1 MSRFDEIAQIYDHRL
16 PQLRSPEVWEQ
27 TLRMTSSFW
36 RLNFCEAMLL
46 TLQNPKAEMCGTI
59 DQWNNIGR
67 YIRRGEHSTAVFRS
81 RTDTQLMYLF
91 DVRQTYGKAYNS
103 KWKLSE
109 RMADGI
115 VGKFNSENAENAV
128 SFEDYLQ
135 KSLDK
140 NIDIAYNYNSKLN
153 NAISNDPR
161 TAAFIRASAEFI
173 CMTRCGIPGDSDF
186 SDVTKINSDLSIVEI
201 GNAATTL
208 AQAVLREIDGIIR
221 RKEYERYEAGICGR
235 HLRYPIRGRS
245 ERTVPPEI
253 HELRQG
259 ADDSAGAQSGGPDER
274 TRPDGAG
281 HGEHQRTVPPNLEG
295 NREESGESPEQHG
308 ALPAGEN
315 LPQPGLL
322 RERKPADGDRH
333 GGAGSRVGIPADER
347 SVAGGGSPEPG
358 ESVGDPENLDEPD
371 DEELDEMVSDDESD
385 TISVFTDIPE
395 EISPDSDYAKKLL
408 EDEII
413 HGSGF
418 SNGKFRIS
426 EYVSENSPS
435 KDELAKFLKNEYGIG
450 GSSRNDDP
458 VSFSNH
464 DGKGIELV
472 LSNRQV
478 IRFNWKKVAEA
489 VRSAVNSGKYI
500 TESDIELRRR
510 MTLFDAQRFAIH
522 YEYPHCLYN
531 DRLDY
536 IRKEIAACGLDYPIR
551 LNAEMFA
558 VYAAECVRTKPHVKE
573 SYQKIDRS
581 SIDIPWKFNDWN
593 EAAEAGK
600 NLPVDSGY
608 GQFRAMCR
616 DSVSELINEIST
628 HIGHNPALGFPE
640 EEITEFFAS
649 GEPLTSD
656 SVDKITSEVF
666 GYLYNQ
672 EQHSR
677 LNSGKQTEITA
688 PEQPAEQFTLFGDN
702 EFAMEEPQA
711 DELPDEYLNRAA
723 AYIKDYFEQEFGS
736 AAEIEDP
743 SHVDLAYTTDEENG
757 AVISV
762 YADLVQYRITT
773 EYGGNIAREEQYNS
787 LDEMNELALKFLS
800 FDDLICLSDE
810 EKGLE
815 VRHGAAPI
823 KLSGRIE
830 KYDLDIDFAKLD
842 YIEIEERSDVYLGGI
857 DDNGHERKDN
867 FRETINHI
875 TFFASPENDA
885 VLFNDDSQED
895 YFDNPIEIS
904 EALERI
910 CKYIDMSTES
920 ADVSVYIKPIDG
932 ERQYFDPTEVQ
943 HDVAVEENEP
953 EVRHDVAPEI
963 ETTARAHV
971 IQKPPPPENYRF
983 PENFAYPTGPKAK
996 YSANVTA
1003 LKTLKQIESEHRHAT
1018 AEEQDILAHYSGWGG
1033 IADAFDSSKEN
1044 WSCEY
1049 AELKDLLTDKEYSAA
1064 RESTLTAF
1072 YTEPYII
1079 KSIYTALENMG
1090 FTGGEILDPAMG
1102 TGNFFGNLPAEMAE
1116 NSRLYGVE
1124 LDSLTARIAKEL
1136 YPEAKIQN
1144 RGFERTK
1151 FENGTFDVII
1161 GNVPF
1166 GDFKPYDPEYD
1177 EYLIH
1182 DYFFAKSID
1191 KLKPGGIMALITSAG
1206 TMDKYDDSF
1215 RRELAGKADFLG
1227 GVRLPEDAF
1236 RTAGTQTV
1244 TDILFFQKL
1253 EFEHENDRNLDWVR
1267 SERVYG
1273 EASVFQENRYFR
1285 QNTEMVLGTPEIVS
1299 GRFGNTRTIKSD
1311 GNTSERLSEAIGR
1324 LDGQFSAEPTID
1336 DELPKEEYGDIPDG
1350 VTPYTY
1356 YVTRGSLYYAENRSA
1371 VPFTGSSE
1379 PRIKAMCGILDR
1391 LNEVTAAQ
1399 KKGCSDDELKML
1411 QSRLNNAYDGFIKK
1425 YGHLNSRTNISAFA
1439 DDIRAPRLTS
1449 IENVEELP
1457 DGKQRFSKA
1466 DIFTQRTINV
1476 DRVPAHVDTALEAL
1490 HLSINLKQ
1498 TVDLDYISQ
1507 LCGKDKDAVISELG
1521 EHIYCN
1527 PAKNTGGRYSGWETA
1542 EEYLSGHVR
1551 TKLALAQEAAKT
1563 DPDYERNVAALLDNQ
1578 PPRIGIEDIGFRV
1591 GTIYIEQEM
1600 FQNFVYE
1607 TFQTPEWQR
1616 HRPNMHG
1623 YSKEITVNYSPEM
1636 NQWKVT
1642 NSSGMSDVL
1651 STETYGTKR
1660 LNAYELTELLLNQK
1674 RAVVNDY
1681 RELPD
1686 GRTERVFNAKETI
1699 LARECQDKIEQAF
1712 HDWVMAD
1719 KDRIQVIEDRFNA
1732 LFNNIKPRTYI
1743 GDYITIPGMNPNL
1756 SLRPHQKNVIAR
1768 IAATGTCMMA
1778 HEVGAGK
1785 TAAMA
1790 AAGMYLKSIGACN
1803 KPMYV
1808 VPNAVVAQFGE
1819 EFQRFFPEARI
1830 LVATSKD
1837 MEKSQR
1843 RRFLSKISVGNYDA
1857 IIIPQS
1863 QFEKMPLSLERQEAM
1878 YDEKLTE
1885 ISSAIQAAKAD
1896 KGERFTVK
1904 ALERQRKQIEKKIE
1918 KMCADFKKDDFI
1930 TFEELGCD
1938 FLFVD
1943 EAQDFKNLAVFSKM
1957 NNVAGVKT
1965 NNGSQKAFDLEM
1977 KCRYLQQLH
1986 NGGGVVLATGTPIS
2000 NSITELFVW
2009 QYLLQKQT
2017 LNVMNIDYFDN
2028 WASVY
2033 GMITQSIEVKPSGDG
2048 FRPRTRFSNFVNLNE
2063 LCNLFGEVF
2072 DIAKTADMNLK
2083 LPAIQNGKPEMI
2095 ICEKS
2100 PEQELQT
2107 DEGIER
2113 ARRIEAKMVQ
2123 PDEDNMLA
2131 VCTYMTKVALDARI
2145 IDPEAE
2151 EYDGGKVALC
2161 AEKIIEINKAI
2172 PGTAQAVFC
2181 DTNTPKKDA
2190 FSVYQALRDRL
2201 VRSGEFTENEIA
2213 FVHDAANDKQR
2224 LAMFEKVNNA
2234 EIKIIIGSTGK
2245 LGTGVNIQR
2254 KLSALHHLDAPYR
2267 PSDIEQRNGRGIRQ
2281 GNENSEVYIGYYS
2294 TKGTFDNYRWQI
2306 LEKKQQIISQIM
2318 SGKPAARTCEDIDF
2332 TAMTFAEMKAATTGN
2347 PLIAEKMTVDNEV
2360 NRLKLLQANYYQQQR
2375 SFEYDI
2381 SNRYPDLISRKEK
2394 MIEWTKKDIELISA
2408 APPIT
2413 EDNFRMTLGGR
2424 TYVERSKAGDEL
2436 AALVT
2441 KYMMSG
2447 DYQEYKSRAVGELND
2462 FKIVLMHQGALVS
2475 LSLKANG
2482 HYTCDYSM
2490 SGLGGVTR
2498 LCNLYERIP
2507 EQIHGL
2513 NAELEQAKKQLSN
2526 AKEQYGKPFQYEEQL
2541 RAGLERQAQIN
2552 AELEVADKPHD
2563 EAVMSDYSDDEN
2575 EEMEM

>member
-1 MSRFDEIAQIYDHRL
+1 
-16 PQLRSPEVWEQ
+16 
-27 TLRMTSSFW
+27 
-36 RLNFCEAMLL
+36 
-46 TLQNPKAEMCGTI
+46 
-59 DQWNNIGR
+59 
-67 YIRRGEHSTAVFRS
+67 
-81 RTDTQLMYLF
+81 
-91 DVRQTYGKAYNS
+91 
-103 KWKLSE
+103 
-109 RMADGI
+109 
-115 VGKFNSENAENAV
+115 
-128 SFEDYLQ
+128 
-135 KSLDK
+135 
-140 NIDIAYNYNSKLN
+140 
-153 NAISNDPR
+153 
-161 TAAFIRASAEFI
+161 
-173 CMTRCGIPGDSDF
+173 
-186 SDVTKINSDLSIVEI
+186 
-201 GNAATTL
+201 
-208 AQAVLREIDGIIR
+208 
-221 RKEYERYEAGICGR
+221 
-235 HLRYPIRGRS
+235 
-245 ERTVPPEI
+245 
-253 HELRQG
+253 
-259 ADDSAGAQSGGPDER
+259 
-274 TRPDGAG
+274 
-281 HGEHQRTVPPNLEG
+281 
-295 NREESGESPEQHG
+295 
-308 ALPAGEN
+308 
-315 LPQPGLL
+315 
-322 RERKPADGDRH
+322 
-333 GGAGSRVGIPADER
+333 
-347 SVAGGGSPEPG
+347 
-358 ESVGDPENLDEPD
+358 
-371 DEELDEMVSDDESD
+371 MVSDDESD

-395 EISPDSDYAKKLL
+395 EISPDSDYAQKLL

-472 LSNRQV
+472 LSNKQV

-510 MTLFDAQRFAIH
+510 MTLFDAHRFAIH

-536 IRKEIAACGLDYPIR
+536 IRKETAACGLDYPIR
-551 LNAEMFA
+551 LNADMFA

-628 HIGHNPALGFPE
+628 HTGHNPALGFPE

-672 EQHSR
+672 EQHNR
-677 LNSGKQTEITA
+677 LNSGKPTEIIA

-702 EFAMEEPQA
+702 EFTMEEPQV
-711 DELPDEYLNRAA
+711 DELPDETLNRAA
-723 AYIKDYFEQEFGS
+723 AYIKDYFVQEFGS

-743 SHVDLAYTTDEENG
+743 SHVDLAYTTDEETD

-773 EYGGNIAREEQYNS
+773 EYGGNIVREEQYNS
-787 LDEMNELALKFLS
+787 LGEMNELALKFLS
-800 FDDLICLSDE
+800 FDDLISLSDE

-815 VRHGAAPI
+815 VRHG
-823 KLSGRIE
+823 
-830 KYDLDIDFAKLD
+830 
-842 YIEIEERSDVYLGGI
+842 
-857 DDNGHERKDN
+857 
-867 FRETINHI
+867 
-875 TFFASPENDA
+875 
-885 VLFNDDSQED
+885 
-895 YFDNPIEIS
+895 
-904 EALERI
+904 
-910 CKYIDMSTES
+910 
-920 ADVSVYIKPIDG
+920 
-932 ERQYFDPTEVQ
+932 
-943 HDVAVEENEP
+943 VAVEENEL
-953 EVRHDVAPEI
+953 EVRHGVAPEI
-963 ETTARAHV
+963 ETTDRAH
-971 IQKPPPPENYRF
+971 ITQKPPPPDNYRF
-983 PENFAYPTGPKAK
+983 PVNFAYPTGPKAK
-996 YSANVTA
+996 YAANVTA
-1003 LKTLKQIESEHRHAT
+1003 IKTLKQIESEHRHAT

-1033 IADAFDSSKEN
+1033 IADAFDSTKEN
-1044 WSCEY
+1044 WSREY

-1079 KSIYTALENMG
+1079 KSIYTALGNMG

-1206 TMDKYDDSF
+1206 TMDKNDDSF
-1215 RRELAGKADFLG
+1215 RRDLSRKADFIG

-1244 TDILFFQKL
+1244 TDILFFQKS
-1253 EFEHENDRNLDWVR
+1253 EFEHNHDRQPNWVKT
-1267 SERVYG
+1267 SSLFES
-1273 EASVFQENRYFR
+1273 ASVFYENSYFH
-1285 QNTEMVLGTPEIVS
+1285 QHSEMVLGTPEIVS
-1299 GRFGNTRTIKSD
+1299 GRFGNTRTIKSG
-1311 GNTSERLSEAIGR
+1311 GNTAERLSEAIER
-1324 LDGQFSAEPTID
+1324 LDGHFSAEPTID

-1356 YVTRGSLYYAENRSA
+1356 YVSGGSLYYAENRSA

-1411 QSRLNNAYDGFIKK
+1411 QSRLNNAYDGFVKK
-1425 YGHLNSRTNISAFA
+1425 YGHLNGRTNISAFA

-1498 TVDLDYISQ
+1498 TVDLEYISQ

-1551 TKLALAQEAAKT
+1551 SKLALAQEAAKI
-1563 DPDYERNVAALLDNQ
+1563 DPDYERNAAALLDNQ

-1591 GTIYIEQEM
+1591 GTIYIEPEM
-1600 FQNFVYE
+1600 FQDFVYE

-1686 GRTERVFNAKETI
+1686 GRTERVFNAKQTI

-1732 LFNNIKPRTYI
+1732 LFNNIKPRTYN

-1756 SLRPHQKNVIAR
+1756 TLRPHQKNVIAR

-1785 TAAMA
+1785 TAAMG
-1790 AAGMYLKSIGACN
+1790 AAGMYLKSIGACT

-1819 EFQRFFPEARI
+1819 ELQRFFPEAKI

-1843 RRFLSKISVGNYDA
+1843 RRFLSKISVGNFDA
-1857 IIIPQS
+1857 IVIPQS

-1885 ISSAIQAAKAD
+1885 ISNAIQAAKAD

-1904 ALERQRKQIEKKIE
+1904 ALERQRKQVEKKIE
-1918 KMCADFKKDDFI
+1918 KMRAAFKKDDFI

-1943 EAQDFKNLAVFSKM
+1943 EAHNYKNLAVFSKM
-1957 NNVAGVKT
+1957 NNVAGV
-1965 NNGSQKAFDLEM
+1965 NANANSQKAFDMEM
-1977 KCRYLQQLH
+1977 KCRYLQELH
-1986 NGGGVVLATGTPIS
+1986 NGGGVVFATGTPIS

-2009 QYLLQKQT
+2009 QHLLQKQT
-2017 LNVMNIDYFDN
+2017 LDDMNIGYFDN
-2028 WASVY
+2028 WASVF
-2033 GMITQSIEVKPSGDG
+2033 GVITQSIEVKPSGDG

-2083 LPAIQNGKPEMI
+2083 LPAIQNGRPEMI

-2123 PDEDNMLA
+2123 PNEDNMLA

-2161 AEKIIEINKAI
+2161 AEKIIEINKAN

-2190 FSVYQALRDRL
+2190 FSVYQALRERL
-2201 VRSGEFTENEIA
+2201 VRLGEFTENEIA

-2318 SGKPAARTCEDIDF
+2318 SGKPAARTCEDIDD
-2332 TAMTFAEMKAATTGN
+2332 TALTFAEMKAATTGN

-2441 KYMMSG
+2441 KYMMSD

-2462 FKIVLMHQGALVS
+2462 FKIVLMHRGALVS

-2513 NAELEQAKKQLSN
+2513 NAELEQAKKQLAN

>member
-1 MSRFDEIAQIYDHRL
+1 MSRFNEIAQIYDHRL
-16 PQLRSPEVWEQ
+16 PLLRSPEVWEQ

-109 RMADGI
+109 RMADCI

-140 NIDIAYNYNSKLN
+140 NIDTVYNYNSKLN
-153 NAISNDPR
+153 SAISNDPR

-173 CMTRCGIPGDSDF
+173 CMTRCGIPCDGDL
-186 SDVTKINSDLSIVEI
+186 SDVSKINSDLSIVEI
-201 GNAATTL
+201 GNAATAL

-253 HELRQG
+253 HELWQG

-274 TRPDGAG
+274 NRPDSAG
-281 HGEHQRTVPPNLEG
+281 YGEHQRAVPPDLEG
-295 NREESGESPEQHG
+295 NREESRENSEQHNT
-308 ALPAGEN
+308 LSAGEN
-315 LPQPGLL
+315 PTQPGLL
-322 RERKPADGDRH
+322 REREPADGDRH

-347 SVAGGGSPEPG
+347 SVASGGSPEPG
-358 ESVGDPENLDEPD
+358 ESDGDPENLNEPD

-395 EISPDSDYAKKLL
+395 EISPDSDHAQKLL

-413 HGSGF
+413 RGSGF

-426 EYVSENSPS
+426 EYISENSPS

-450 GSSRNDDP
+450 GSSRNDNP

-464 DGKGIELV
+464 DSKGIELV

-500 TESDIELRRR
+500 TESDIETRRR
-510 MTLFDAQRFAIH
+510 MTLFDAQRFTIH

-536 IRKEIAACGLDYPIR
+536 IRKETAVCGLDYPIR
-551 LNAEMFA
+551 LNADMFA
-558 VYAAECVRTKPHVKE
+558 VYASECVRTKPHVKE
-573 SYQKIDRS
+573 SYQKIDHS
-581 SIDIPWKFNDWN
+581 SINIPWKFNDWN

-616 DSVSELINEIST
+616 DSVSELISEISAHT
-628 HIGHNPALGFPE
+628 GHNPALGFPE

-677 LNSGKQTEITA
+677 LNSSKPTEIAA

-702 EFAMEEPQA
+702 EFTMEEPPV
-711 DELPDEYLNRAA
+711 DELPDESLNRAA

-743 SHVDLAYTTDEENG
+743 SHVDLAYTTDEEND

-800 FDDLICLSDE
+800 FDDLISLSDE

-815 VRHGAAPI
+815 VRHG
-823 KLSGRIE
+823 
-830 KYDLDIDFAKLD
+830 
-842 YIEIEERSDVYLGGI
+842 
-857 DDNGHERKDN
+857 
-867 FRETINHI
+867 
-875 TFFASPENDA
+875 
-885 VLFNDDSQED
+885 
-895 YFDNPIEIS
+895 
-904 EALERI
+904 
-910 CKYIDMSTES
+910 
-920 ADVSVYIKPIDG
+920 
-932 ERQYFDPTEVQ
+932 
-943 HDVAVEENEP
+943 VAVEENEP
-953 EVRHDVAPEI
+953 EVRHGVAPKI
-963 ETTARAHV
+963 ETADRAYAA
-971 IQKPPPPENYRF
+971 QKPTPPENYRF

-996 YSANVTA
+996 YTANVTA
-1003 LKTLKQIESEHRHAT
+1003 IKTLKQIESEHRHAT

-1033 IADAFDSSKEN
+1033 IADAFDSTKEN
-1044 WSCEY
+1044 WSREY

-1079 KSIYTALENMG
+1079 KSIYAALENMG

-1102 TGNFFGNLPAEMAE
+1102 TGNFFGNLPAEMADD
-1116 NSRLYGVE
+1116 SRLYGVE

-1215 RRELAGKADFLG
+1215 RRELSGKADFLG

-1253 EFEHENDRNLDWVR
+1253 EFDHENDRNLDWVR

-1285 QNTEMVLGTPEIVS
+1285 QNPEMVLGTPEIVS

-1311 GNTSERLSEAIGR
+1311 GNTAERLSEAIGR
-1324 LDGQFSAEPTID
+1324 LDGNFSAEPTID

-1356 YVTRGSLYYAENRSA
+1356 YVSGGSLYYAENRSA

-1411 QSRLNNAYDGFIKK
+1411 QSRLNNAYDGFVKK
-1425 YGHLNSRTNISAFA
+1425 YGHLNGRTNISAFA

-1457 DGKQRFSKA
+1457 DGKQRFTKA

-1476 DRVPAHVDTALEAL
+1476 DRVPAHVDTALESL

-1498 TVDLDYISQ
+1498 TVDLEYISQ

-1551 TKLALAQEAAKT
+1551 SKLALAQEAAKT
-1563 DPDYERNVAALLDNQ
+1563 DPDYERNAAALLDNQ
-1578 PPRIGIEDIGFRV
+1578 PPRIGIEDIGFRI
-1591 GTIYIEQEM
+1591 GTIYIEPEM
-1600 FQNFVYE
+1600 FQDFVYE

-1719 KDRIQVIEDRFNA
+1719 KNRIQIIEDRFNA
-1732 LFNNIKPRTYI
+1732 LFNNIKPRTYN

-1756 SLRPHQKNVIAR
+1756 TLRPHQKNVIAR

-1785 TAAMA
+1785 TAAMG
-1790 AAGMYLKSIGACN
+1790 AAGMYLKSIGACT

-1819 EFQRFFPEARI
+1819 ELQRFFPEAKI

-1843 RRFLSKISVGNYDA
+1843 RRFLSKISVGNFDA
-1857 IIIPQS
+1857 IVIPQS

-1918 KMCADFKKDDFI
+1918 KMRAAFKKDDFI

-1943 EAQDFKNLAVFSKM
+1943 EAHNYKNLAVFSKM
-1957 NNVAGVKT
+1957 NNVAGV
-1965 NNGSQKAFDLEM
+1965 NANANSQKAFDMEM
-1977 KCRYLQQLH
+1977 KCRYLQELH
-1986 NGGGVVLATGTPIS
+1986 NGGGVVFATGTPIS

-2017 LNVMNIDYFDN
+2017 LDDMNIGYFDN
-2028 WASVY
+2028 WASVF
-2033 GMITQSIEVKPSGDG
+2033 GVITQSIEVKPSGDG

-2107 DEGIER
+2107 DAGIER

-2161 AEKIIEINKAI
+2161 AEKIIEINKAN
-2172 PGTAQAVFC
+2172 PGTAQAIFC

-2201 VRSGEFTENEIA
+2201 VRSGEFAENEIA

-2318 SGKPAARTCEDIDF
+2318 SGKPAARTCEDIDD
-2332 TAMTFAEMKAATTGN
+2332 TALTFAEMKAATTGN

-2413 EDNFRMTLGGR
+2413 EDNFCMTLGGR

-2441 KYMMSG
+2441 KYMMSD
-2447 DYQEYKSRAVGELND
+2447 DYQEYNSREIGELND
-2462 FKIVLMHQGALVS
+2462 FKIVLMHRGALVS

-2563 EAVMSDYSDDEN
+2563 EAVMGDCSDDEN

>member
-140 NIDIAYNYNSKLN
+140 NIDIVYNYNSKLN
-153 NAISNDPR
+153 DAISNDPR

-186 SDVTKINSDLSIVEI
+186 SDVAKINSDLSIVEI
-201 GNAATTL
+201 GNAATAL

-221 RKEYERYEAGICGR
+221 RKEHERYEAGICGR

-281 HGEHQRTVPPNLEG
+281 YGEHQRAVPPDMERD
-295 NREESGESPEQHG
+295 REESGESPEQHG

-322 RERKPADGDRH
+322 REREPADGDRH

-347 SVAGGGSPEPG
+347 ILAGGGSTEPG
-358 ESVGDPENLDEPD
+358 ESDGDSENLDEPD

-413 HGSGF
+413 HGSDF

-426 EYVSENSPS
+426 EYVAENSPNN
-435 KDELAKFLKNEYGIG
+435 DELAKFLKKEYGIG

-458 VSFSNH
+458 VSFSTH

-500 TESDIELRRR
+500 TESDIETRRR

-531 DRLDY
+531 DRLEY
-536 IRKEIAACGLDYPIR
+536 IRRKIAACGLDNPIR
-551 LNAEMFA
+551 LNADMFA

-581 SIDIPWKFNDWN
+581 SIDIPWKFNDWS

-628 HIGHNPALGFPE
+628 HTGHNPALGFPK

-677 LNSGKQTEITA
+677 LNSGKPTVITA

-702 EFAMEEPQA
+702 EFTMEEPQA
-711 DELPDEYLNRAA
+711 DESLNRAA

-743 SHVDLAYTTDEENG
+743 SHVDLAYTTDEEND

-800 FDDLICLSDE
+800 FDDLISLSDE

-815 VRHGAAPI
+815 VRH
-823 KLSGRIE
+823 
-830 KYDLDIDFAKLD
+830 
-842 YIEIEERSDVYLGGI
+842 
-857 DDNGHERKDN
+857 
-867 FRETINHI
+867 
-875 TFFASPENDA
+875 
-885 VLFNDDSQED
+885 
-895 YFDNPIEIS
+895 
-904 EALERI
+904 
-910 CKYIDMSTES
+910 
-920 ADVSVYIKPIDG
+920 
-932 ERQYFDPTEVQ
+932 
-943 HDVAVEENEP
+943 DVAVQENEL
-953 EVRHDVAPEI
+953 EVRHDVAPDETATPEI
-963 ETTARAHV
+963 ETTYRAH
-971 IQKPPPPENYRF
+971 ITQKPPPENYRF

-996 YSANVTA
+996 YTANVTA
-1003 LKTLKQIESEHRHAT
+1003 IKTLKQIESEHRHAT

-1033 IADAFDSSKEN
+1033 IADAFDSKKEN
-1044 WSCEY
+1044 WSREY
-1049 AELKDLLTDKEYSAA
+1049 AELKDLLTEKEYSAA

-1102 TGNFFGNLPAEMAE
+1102 TGNFFGNLPAKMAE

-1151 FENGTFDVII
+1151 LENGTFDVII

-1253 EFEHENDRNLDWVR
+1253 EFEHENDSNLDWVR

-1273 EASVFQENRYFR
+1273 EASVFQKNRYFR

-1311 GNTSERLSEAIGR
+1311 GNTAERLSEAISR
-1324 LDGQFSAEPTID
+1324 LHGNFSAEPTID
-1336 DELPKEEYGDIPDG
+1336 DELPEEEYGDIPDG

-1356 YVTRGSLYYAENRSA
+1356 YVSGGSLYYAENRSA

-1411 QSRLNNAYDGFIKK
+1411 QSRLNNAYDGFVKK
-1425 YGHLNSRTNISAFA
+1425 YGHLNGRTNISAFA

-1498 TVDLDYISQ
+1498 TVDLEYISQ

-1563 DPDYERNVAALLDNQ
+1563 DPEYERNVTALLDNQ

-1591 GTIYIEQEM
+1591 GTIYIEPEM
-1600 FQNFVYE
+1600 FQDFVYE

-1719 KDRIQVIEDRFNA
+1719 KDRIQIIEDRFNA
-1732 LFNNIKPRTYI
+1732 LFNNIKPRTYND
-1743 GDYITIPGMNPNL
+1743 DYITIPGMNPNL
-1756 SLRPHQKNVIAR
+1756 TLRPHQKNVIAR

-1785 TAAMA
+1785 TAAMG
-1790 AAGMYLKSIGACN
+1790 AAGMYLKSIGACT

-1819 EFQRFFPEARI
+1819 ELQRFFPEAKI

-1843 RRFLSKISVGNYDA
+1843 RRFLSKISVGNFDA
-1857 IIIPQS
+1857 IVIPQS

-1918 KMCADFKKDDFI
+1918 KMRAAFKKDDFI

-1943 EAQDFKNLAVFSKM
+1943 EAHNYKNLAVFSKM
-1957 NNVAGVKT
+1957 NNVAGV
-1965 NNGSQKAFDLEM
+1965 NANANSQKAFDMEM
-1977 KCRYLQQLH
+1977 KCRYLQELH
-1986 NGGGVVLATGTPIS
+1986 NGGGVVFATGTLIS

-2017 LNVMNIDYFDN
+2017 LDDMNIGYFDN
-2028 WASVY
+2028 WASVF
-2033 GMITQSIEVKPSGDG
+2033 GVITQSIEVKPSGDG

-2107 DEGIER
+2107 DAGIER
-2113 ARRIEAKMVQ
+2113 ARKIEAKMVQ

-2145 IDPEAE
+2145 IDPEAN

-2161 AEKIIEINKAI
+2161 AEKIIEINRAN

-2201 VRSGEFTENEIA
+2201 VRSGEFAENEIA

-2224 LAMFEKVNNA
+2224 LAMFERVNNA

-2267 PSDIEQRNGRGIRQ
+2267 PSDVEHTKRNKGRPIIRQ
-2281 GNENSEVYIGYYS
+2281 IM
-2294 TKGTFDNYRWQI
+2294 QI
-2306 LEKKQQIISQIM
+2306 
-2318 SGKPAARTCEDIDF
+2318 
-2332 TAMTFAEMKAATTGN
+2332 
-2347 PLIAEKMTVDNEV
+2347 
-2360 NRLKLLQANYYQQQR
+2360 
-2375 SFEYDI
+2375 
-2381 SNRYPDLISRKEK
+2381 KE
-2394 MIEWTKKDIELISA
+2394 
-2408 APPIT
+2408 
-2413 EDNFRMTLGGR
+2413 TL
-2424 TYVERSKAGDEL
+2424 
-2436 AALVT
+2436 
-2441 KYMMSG
+2441 
-2447 DYQEYKSRAVGELND
+2447 
-2462 FKIVLMHQGALVS
+2462 
-2475 LSLKANG
+2475 
-2482 HYTCDYSM
+2482 
-2490 SGLGGVTR
+2490 
-2498 LCNLYERIP
+2498 P
-2507 EQIHGL
+2507 
-2513 NAELEQAKKQLSN
+2513 
-2526 AKEQYGKPFQYEEQL
+2526 
-2541 RAGLERQAQIN
+2541 
-2552 AELEVADKPHD
+2552 
-2563 EAVMSDYSDDEN
+2563 
-2575 EEMEM
+2575 

>member
-16 PQLRSPEVWEQ
+16 PLLRSPEIWEQ

-109 RMADGI
+109 RMADCI

-140 NIDIAYNYNSKLN
+140 NIDTVYNYNSKLN
-153 NAISNDPR
+153 SAISNDPR

-173 CMTRCGIPGDSDF
+173 CMTRCGIPCDGDL
-186 SDVTKINSDLSIVEI
+186 SDVSKINSDLSIVEI
-201 GNAATTL
+201 GNAATAL

-253 HELRQG
+253 HELWQG

-274 TRPDGAG
+274 NRPDSAG
-281 HGEHQRTVPPNLEG
+281 YGEHQRAVPPDLEG
-295 NREESGESPEQHG
+295 NREESRENSEQHNT
-308 ALPAGEN
+308 LSAGEN
-315 LPQPGLL
+315 PTQPGLL
-322 RERKPADGDRH
+322 REREPADGDRH

-347 SVAGGGSPEPG
+347 SVASGGSPEPG
-358 ESVGDPENLDEPD
+358 ESDGDPENLNEPD

-395 EISPDSDYAKKLL
+395 EISPDSDHAQKLL

-413 HGSGF
+413 RGSGF

-426 EYVSENSPS
+426 EYISENSPS

-450 GSSRNDDP
+450 GSSRNDNP

-464 DGKGIELV
+464 DSKGIELV

-500 TESDIELRRR
+500 TESDIETRRR
-510 MTLFDAQRFAIH
+510 MTLFDAQRFTIH

-536 IRKEIAACGLDYPIR
+536 IRKETAVCGLDYPIR
-551 LNAEMFA
+551 LNADMFA
-558 VYAAECVRTKPHVKE
+558 VYASECVRTKPHVKE

-581 SIDIPWKFNDWN
+581 SINIPWKFNDWN

-616 DSVSELINEIST
+616 DSVSELISEISAHT
-628 HIGHNPALGFPE
+628 GHNPALGFPE

-677 LNSGKQTEITA
+677 LNSSKPTEIAA

-702 EFAMEEPQA
+702 EFTMEEPPV
-711 DELPDEYLNRAA
+711 DELPDESLNRAA

-743 SHVDLAYTTDEENG
+743 SHVDLAYTTDEEND

-800 FDDLICLSDE
+800 FDDLISLSDE

-815 VRHGAAPI
+815 VRHG
-823 KLSGRIE
+823 
-830 KYDLDIDFAKLD
+830 
-842 YIEIEERSDVYLGGI
+842 
-857 DDNGHERKDN
+857 
-867 FRETINHI
+867 
-875 TFFASPENDA
+875 
-885 VLFNDDSQED
+885 
-895 YFDNPIEIS
+895 
-904 EALERI
+904 
-910 CKYIDMSTES
+910 
-920 ADVSVYIKPIDG
+920 
-932 ERQYFDPTEVQ
+932 
-943 HDVAVEENEP
+943 VAVEENEP
-953 EVRHDVAPEI
+953 EVRHGVAPKI
-963 ETTARAHV
+963 ETADRAYAA
-971 IQKPPPPENYRF
+971 QKPTPPENYRF

-996 YSANVTA
+996 YTANVTA
-1003 LKTLKQIESEHRHAT
+1003 IKTLKQIESEHRHAT

-1033 IADAFDSSKEN
+1033 IADAFDSTKEN
-1044 WSCEY
+1044 WSRKY
-1049 AELKDLLTDKEYSAA
+1049 AELKDLLTDKEYAAA

-1079 KSIYTALENMG
+1079 KSVYTALENIG

-1151 FENGTFDVII
+1151 FENGTFDVIV

-1285 QNTEMVLGTPEIVS
+1285 QNPEMVLGTPEIVS

-1311 GNTSERLSEAIGR
+1311 GNTAKRLSEAIVR
-1324 LDGQFSAEPTID
+1324 LDGHFSAEPTID
-1336 DELPKEEYGDIPDG
+1336 DELPKEEYGDIPNG

-1356 YVTRGSLYYAENRSA
+1356 YVSGGSLYYAENRSA

-1411 QSRLNNAYDGFIKK
+1411 QSRLNNAYDGFVKK
-1425 YGHLNSRTNISAFA
+1425 YGHLNGRTNISAFA

-1457 DGKQRFSKA
+1457 DGKQRFTKA

-1498 TVDLDYISQ
+1498 TVDLEYISQ

-1591 GTIYIEQEM
+1591 GTIYIEPEM
-1600 FQNFVYE
+1600 FQDFVYE

-1616 HRPNMHG
+1616 HRPNMHC

-1651 STETYGTKR
+1651 STETFGTKR

-1719 KDRIQVIEDRFNA
+1719 KDRIQIIEDRFNA
-1732 LFNNIKPRTYI
+1732 LFNNIKPRTYN

-1756 SLRPHQKNVIAR
+1756 TLRPHQKNVIAR

-1785 TAAMA
+1785 TAAMG
-1790 AAGMYLKSIGACN
+1790 AAGMYLKSIGACT

-1819 EFQRFFPEARI
+1819 ELQRFFPEAKI

-1843 RRFLSKISVGNYDA
+1843 RRFLSKISVGNFDA
-1857 IIIPQS
+1857 IVIPQS

-1918 KMCADFKKDDFI
+1918 KMRAAFKKDDFI

-1943 EAQDFKNLAVFSKM
+1943 EAHNYKNLAVFSKM
-1957 NNVAGVKT
+1957 NNVAGV
-1965 NNGSQKAFDLEM
+1965 NANANSQKAFDMEM
-1977 KCRYLQQLH
+1977 KCRYLQELH
-1986 NGGGVVLATGTPIS
+1986 NGGGVVFATGTPIS

-2017 LNVMNIDYFDN
+2017 LDDMNIGYFDN
-2028 WASVY
+2028 WASVF
-2033 GMITQSIEVKPSGDG
+2033 GVITQSIEVKPSGDG

-2083 LPAIQNGKPEMI
+2083 LPEIQNGKPEMI

-2107 DEGIER
+2107 DAGIER

-2161 AEKIIEINKAI
+2161 AEKIIEINKAN
-2172 PGTAQAVFC
+2172 PGTTQAVFC

-2201 VRSGEFTENEIA
+2201 VRSGEFTENEIT

-2318 SGKPAARTCEDIDF
+2318 SGKPAARTCEDIDD
-2332 TAMTFAEMKAATTGN
+2332 TALTFAEMKAATTGN

-2381 SNRYPDLISRKEK
+2381 SKRYPDLISRKEK

-2424 TYVERSKAGDEL
+2424 TFVERSKAGDEL

-2441 KYMMSG
+2441 KYMMSD

>member
-16 PQLRSPEVWEQ
+16 PQLRSTEVWEQ

-81 RTDTQLMYLF
+81 RTDTRLMYLF

-140 NIDIAYNYNSKLN
+140 NIDIVYNYNRKLN

-186 SDVTKINSDLSIVEI
+186 SDVAKINSDLSIVEI
-201 GNAATTL
+201 GNAATAL

-221 RKEYERYEAGICGR
+221 RKEHERYEAGICGR

-281 HGEHQRTVPPNLEG
+281 YGEHQRAVPPDLEG
-295 NREESGESPEQHG
+295 NREESRENSEQHNT
-308 ALPAGEN
+308 LSAGEN
-315 LPQPGLL
+315 PTQPGLL
-322 RERKPADGDRH
+322 REREPADGDRH

-347 SVAGGGSPEPG
+347 ILAGGGSTEPG
-358 ESVGDPENLDEPD
+358 ESDGDSENLDEPD

-413 HGSGF
+413 RGSGF
-418 SNGKFRIS
+418 SYGKFRIS

-489 VRSAVNSGKYI
+489 VRSAVNNGKYI
-500 TESDIELRRR
+500 TESDIETRRR

-531 DRLDY
+531 DRLEY
-536 IRKEIAACGLDYPIR
+536 IRREIAACGLDNPIR
-551 LNAEMFA
+551 LNADMFA

-581 SIDIPWKFNDWN
+581 SIDIPWKFNDWS

-628 HIGHNPALGFPE
+628 HTGHNPALGFPK

-677 LNSGKQTEITA
+677 LNSGKPTEIAA

-702 EFAMEEPQA
+702 EFTMEEPPV
-711 DELPDEYLNRAA
+711 DELPDESLNRAA

-743 SHVDLAYTTDEENG
+743 SHVDLAYTTDEEND

-800 FDDLICLSDE
+800 FDDLISLSDE

-815 VRHGAAPI
+815 VRHG
-823 KLSGRIE
+823 
-830 KYDLDIDFAKLD
+830 
-842 YIEIEERSDVYLGGI
+842 
-857 DDNGHERKDN
+857 
-867 FRETINHI
+867 
-875 TFFASPENDA
+875 
-885 VLFNDDSQED
+885 
-895 YFDNPIEIS
+895 
-904 EALERI
+904 
-910 CKYIDMSTES
+910 
-920 ADVSVYIKPIDG
+920 
-932 ERQYFDPTEVQ
+932 
-943 HDVAVEENEP
+943 VAVEENEP
-953 EVRHDVAPEI
+953 EVRHGVAPKI
-963 ETTARAHV
+963 ETADRAYAA
-971 IQKPPPPENYRF
+971 QKPTPPENYRF

-996 YSANVTA
+996 YTANVTA
-1003 LKTLKQIESEHRHAT
+1003 IKTLKQIESEHRHAT

-1033 IADAFDSSKEN
+1033 IADAFDSTKEN
-1044 WSCEY
+1044 WSRKY
-1049 AELKDLLTDKEYSAA
+1049 AELKDLLTDKEYAAA

-1079 KSIYTALENMG
+1079 KSVYTALENIG

-1215 RRELAGKADFLG
+1215 RRELSGKADFLG

-1285 QNTEMVLGTPEIVS
+1285 QNPEMVLGTPEIVS

-1311 GNTSERLSEAIGR
+1311 GNTAERLSEAISR
-1324 LDGQFSAEPTID
+1324 LHGNFSAEPTID
-1336 DELPKEEYGDIPDG
+1336 DELPEEEYGDIPDG

-1356 YVTRGSLYYAENRSA
+1356 YVSGGSLYYAENRSA

-1411 QSRLNNAYDGFIKK
+1411 QSRLNNAYDGFVKK
-1425 YGHLNSRTNISAFA
+1425 YGHLNGRTNISAFA

-1498 TVDLDYISQ
+1498 TVDLEYISQ

-1551 TKLALAQEAAKT
+1551 SKLALAQEAAKT
-1563 DPDYERNVAALLDNQ
+1563 DPDYERNAAALLDNQ
-1578 PPRIGIEDIGFRV
+1578 PPRIGIEDIGFRI
-1591 GTIYIEQEM
+1591 GTIYIEPEM
-1600 FQNFVYE
+1600 FQDFVYE

-1719 KDRIQVIEDRFNA
+1719 KDRIQIIEDRFNA
-1732 LFNNIKPRTYI
+1732 LFNNIKPRTYN

-1756 SLRPHQKNVIAR
+1756 TLRPHQKNVIAR

-1785 TAAMA
+1785 TAAMG
-1790 AAGMYLKSIGACN
+1790 AAGMYLKSIGACT

-1819 EFQRFFPEARI
+1819 ELQRFFPEAKI

-1837 MEKSQR
+1837 M
-1843 RRFLSKISVGNYDA
+1843 
-1857 IIIPQS
+1857 
-1863 QFEKMPLSLERQEAM
+1863 
-1878 YDEKLTE
+1878 
-1885 ISSAIQAAKAD
+1885 
-1896 KGERFTVK
+1896 
-1904 ALERQRKQIEKKIE
+1904 
-1918 KMCADFKKDDFI
+1918 
-1930 TFEELGCD
+1930 
-1938 FLFVD
+1938 
-1943 EAQDFKNLAVFSKM
+1943 
-1957 NNVAGVKT
+1957 
-1965 NNGSQKAFDLEM
+1965 
-1977 KCRYLQQLH
+1977 
-1986 NGGGVVLATGTPIS
+1986 
-2000 NSITELFVW
+2000 
-2009 QYLLQKQT
+2009 
-2017 LNVMNIDYFDN
+2017 
-2028 WASVY
+2028 
-2033 GMITQSIEVKPSGDG
+2033 
-2048 FRPRTRFSNFVNLNE
+2048 
-2063 LCNLFGEVF
+2063 
-2072 DIAKTADMNLK
+2072 
-2083 LPAIQNGKPEMI
+2083 
-2095 ICEKS
+2095 
-2100 PEQELQT
+2100 
-2107 DEGIER
+2107 
-2113 ARRIEAKMVQ
+2113 
-2123 PDEDNMLA
+2123 
-2131 VCTYMTKVALDARI
+2131 
-2145 IDPEAE
+2145 
-2151 EYDGGKVALC
+2151 
-2161 AEKIIEINKAI
+2161 
-2172 PGTAQAVFC
+2172 
-2181 DTNTPKKDA
+2181 
-2190 FSVYQALRDRL
+2190 
-2201 VRSGEFTENEIA
+2201 
-2213 FVHDAANDKQR
+2213 
-2224 LAMFEKVNNA
+2224 
-2234 EIKIIIGSTGK
+2234 
-2245 LGTGVNIQR
+2245 
-2254 KLSALHHLDAPYR
+2254 
-2267 PSDIEQRNGRGIRQ
+2267 
-2281 GNENSEVYIGYYS
+2281 
-2294 TKGTFDNYRWQI
+2294 
-2306 LEKKQQIISQIM
+2306 
-2318 SGKPAARTCEDIDF
+2318 
-2332 TAMTFAEMKAATTGN
+2332 
-2347 PLIAEKMTVDNEV
+2347 
-2360 NRLKLLQANYYQQQR
+2360 
-2375 SFEYDI
+2375 
-2381 SNRYPDLISRKEK
+2381 
-2394 MIEWTKKDIELISA
+2394 
-2408 APPIT
+2408 
-2413 EDNFRMTLGGR
+2413 
-2424 TYVERSKAGDEL
+2424 
-2436 AALVT
+2436 
-2441 KYMMSG
+2441 
-2447 DYQEYKSRAVGELND
+2447 
-2462 FKIVLMHQGALVS
+2462 
-2475 LSLKANG
+2475 
-2482 HYTCDYSM
+2482 
-2490 SGLGGVTR
+2490 
-2498 LCNLYERIP
+2498 
-2507 EQIHGL
+2507 
-2513 NAELEQAKKQLSN
+2513 
-2526 AKEQYGKPFQYEEQL
+2526 
-2541 RAGLERQAQIN
+2541 
-2552 AELEVADKPHD
+2552 
-2563 EAVMSDYSDDEN
+2563 
-2575 EEMEM
+2575 

>member
-1 MSRFDEIAQIYDHRL
+1 MEQSIDCSIFHYTEVPMSRFNEIAQIYDHRL

-140 NIDIAYNYNSKLN
+140 NIDIVYNYNIKLN

-173 CMTRCGIPGDSDF
+173 CMTRCGIPSDSDF
-186 SDVTKINSDLSIVEI
+186 SDVAKINSDLSVVEI
-201 GNAATTL
+201 GNAATAL

-235 HLRYPIRGRS
+235 HLRYPVRGRS

-253 HELRQG
+253 HELWQG

-274 TRPDGAG
+274 ARPDSAG
-281 HGEHQRTVPPNLEG
+281 HGEHQRAVPPDMEG

-322 RERKPADGDRH
+322 REREPADGDRH

-347 SVAGGGSPEPG
+347 ILAGGGSTEPG
-358 ESVGDPENLDEPD
+358 ESDGDSENLDEPD

-395 EISPDSDYAKKLL
+395 EISPDSDYAQKLL

-500 TESDIELRRR
+500 TESDIETRRR

-536 IRKEIAACGLDYPIR
+536 IRRETAACGLDHPIR
-551 LNAEMFA
+551 LNADMFA

-616 DSVSELINEIST
+616 DSVSELINEISAHT
-628 HIGHNPALGFPE
+628 GHNPALGFPE
-640 EEITEFFAS
+640 EEITKFFAS

-677 LNSGKQTEITA
+677 LSYNNPTEIIA
-688 PEQPAEQFTLFGDN
+688 LEQPAEQFTLFGDN
-702 EFAMEEPQA
+702 EFTMEEPPV
-711 DELPDEYLNRAA
+711 DELPDESLNRAA
-723 AYIKDYFEQEFGS
+723 AYIKDYFELEFGS

-743 SHVDLAYTTDEENG
+743 SHVDLAYTTDEEND

-800 FDDLICLSDE
+800 FDDLISLSDE

-815 VRHGAAPI
+815 VRH
-823 KLSGRIE
+823 
-830 KYDLDIDFAKLD
+830 
-842 YIEIEERSDVYLGGI
+842 
-857 DDNGHERKDN
+857 
-867 FRETINHI
+867 
-875 TFFASPENDA
+875 
-885 VLFNDDSQED
+885 
-895 YFDNPIEIS
+895 
-904 EALERI
+904 
-910 CKYIDMSTES
+910 
-920 ADVSVYIKPIDG
+920 
-932 ERQYFDPTEVQ
+932 
-943 HDVAVEENEP
+943 DVAVEAELRGVHAALGLRQQQHPVAAPDETA
-953 EVRHDVAPEI
+953 APEI
-963 ETTARAHV
+963 ETTDRAH
-971 IQKPPPPENYRF
+971 ITQKPPPPENYRF

-996 YSANVTA
+996 YTANVTA
-1003 LKTLKQIESEHRHAT
+1003 IKTLKQIESEHRHAT

-1033 IADAFDSSKEN
+1033 IADAFDSTKEN
-1044 WSCEY
+1044 WSREY

-1090 FTGGEILDPAMG
+1090 FTGGEILDPSMG
-1102 TGNFFGNLPAEMAE
+1102 TGNFFGNLPAKMAE
-1116 NSRLYGVE
+1116 DSRLYGVE

-1151 FENGTFDVII
+1151 FENGTFDVIV

-1191 KLKPGGIMALITSAG
+1191 KLKSGGIMALITSAG

-1215 RRELAGKADFLG
+1215 RRELSGKADFLG

-1244 TDILFFQKL
+1244 TDILFFQKSEL
-1253 EFEHENDRNLDWVR
+1253 EHNHDRQLDWVKTDR
-1267 SERVYG
+1267 IFES
-1273 EASVFQENRYFR
+1273 ASVFHENGYFR
-1285 QNTEMVLGTPEIVS
+1285 QNPEMVLGTPEIVS
-1299 GRFGNTRTIKSD
+1299 GRYGNTRTIKSD
-1311 GNTSERLSEAIGR
+1311 GNTAERLSEAIGR
-1324 LDGQFSAEPTID
+1324 LDGHFSAEPTID

-1356 YVTRGSLYYAENRSA
+1356 YVSGGSLYYAENRSA

-1411 QSRLNNAYDGFIKK
+1411 QSRLNNTYDGFVKK

-1457 DGKQRFSKA
+1457 NGKQRFTKA
-1466 DIFTQRTINV
+1466 DIFTERTINV

-1498 TVDLDYISQ
+1498 TVDLEYISQ

-1563 DPDYERNVAALLDNQ
+1563 DPDYERNAAALLDNQ

-1591 GTIYIEQEM
+1591 GTIYIEPEM
-1600 FQNFVYE
+1600 FQDFVYE

-1642 NSSGMSDVL
+1642 NSSGMLDVL

-1719 KDRIQVIEDRFNA
+1719 KDRIQIIEDRFNA
-1732 LFNNIKPRTYI
+1732 LFNNIKPRTYN

-1756 SLRPHQKNVIAR
+1756 TLRPHQKNVIAR

-1785 TAAMA
+1785 TAAMG
-1790 AAGMYLKSIGACN
+1790 AAGMYLKSIGACT

-1819 EFQRFFPEARI
+1819 ELQRFFPEAKI

-1843 RRFLSKISVGNYDA
+1843 RRFLSKISVGNFDA
-1857 IIIPQS
+1857 IVIPQS

-1918 KMCADFKKDDFI
+1918 KMRAAFKKDDFI

-1943 EAQDFKNLAVFSKM
+1943 EAHNYKNLAVFSKM
-1957 NNVAGVKT
+1957 NNVAGV
-1965 NNGSQKAFDLEM
+1965 NANANSQKAFDMEM
-1977 KCRYLQQLH
+1977 KCRYLQELH
-1986 NGGGVVLATGTPIS
+1986 NGGGVVFATGTPAATPYQHS
-2000 NSITELFVW
+2000 NT
-2009 QYLLQKQT
+2009 K
-2017 LNVMNIDYFDN
+2017 LNINACFIGN
-2028 WASVY
+2028 
-2033 GMITQSIEVKPSGDG
+2033 
-2048 FRPRTRFSNFVNLNE
+2048 RHNLNH
-2063 LCNLFGEVF
+2063 
-2072 DIAKTADMNLK
+2072 
-2083 LPAIQNGKPEMI
+2083 
-2095 ICEKS
+2095 
-2100 PEQELQT
+2100 
-2107 DEGIER
+2107 R
-2113 ARRIEAKMVQ
+2113 
-2123 PDEDNMLA
+2123 
-2131 VCTYMTKVALDARI
+2131 
-2145 IDPEAE
+2145 
-2151 EYDGGKVALC
+2151 
-2161 AEKIIEINKAI
+2161 
-2172 PGTAQAVFC
+2172 
-2181 DTNTPKKDA
+2181 
-2190 FSVYQALRDRL
+2190 
-2201 VRSGEFTENEIA
+2201 
-2213 FVHDAANDKQR
+2213 
-2224 LAMFEKVNNA
+2224 
-2234 EIKIIIGSTGK
+2234 
-2245 LGTGVNIQR
+2245 
-2254 KLSALHHLDAPYR
+2254 
-2267 PSDIEQRNGRGIRQ
+2267 
-2281 GNENSEVYIGYYS
+2281 
-2294 TKGTFDNYRWQI
+2294 
-2306 LEKKQQIISQIM
+2306 
-2318 SGKPAARTCEDIDF
+2318 
-2332 TAMTFAEMKAATTGN
+2332 
-2347 PLIAEKMTVDNEV
+2347 
-2360 NRLKLLQANYYQQQR
+2360 
-2375 SFEYDI
+2375 
-2381 SNRYPDLISRKEK
+2381 
-2394 MIEWTKKDIELISA
+2394 
-2408 APPIT
+2408 
-2413 EDNFRMTLGGR
+2413 
-2424 TYVERSKAGDEL
+2424 
-2436 AALVT
+2436 
-2441 KYMMSG
+2441 
-2447 DYQEYKSRAVGELND
+2447 
-2462 FKIVLMHQGALVS
+2462 
-2475 LSLKANG
+2475 
-2482 HYTCDYSM
+2482 
-2490 SGLGGVTR
+2490 
-2498 LCNLYERIP
+2498 
-2507 EQIHGL
+2507 
-2513 NAELEQAKKQLSN
+2513 
-2526 AKEQYGKPFQYEEQL
+2526 
-2541 RAGLERQAQIN
+2541 
-2552 AELEVADKPHD
+2552 
-2563 EAVMSDYSDDEN
+2563 
-2575 EEMEM
+2575 

>member
-1 MSRFDEIAQIYDHRL
+1 MSRFSEIAQIYDHRL
-16 PQLRSPEVWEQ
+16 PLLRSPEIWEQ

-81 RTDTQLMYLF
+81 RADTQLMYLF

-140 NIDIAYNYNSKLN
+140 NIDIVYNYNRKLN

-186 SDVTKINSDLSIVEI
+186 SDVAKINSDLSIVEI
-201 GNAATTL
+201 GNAATAL

-221 RKEYERYEAGICGR
+221 RKEYERYEAGIYGR
-235 HLRYPIRGRS
+235 HLRYPVRGRS

-253 HELRQG
+253 HELWQG

-274 TRPDGAG
+274 NRPDGAG
-281 HGEHQRTVPPNLEG
+281 YGEHQRAVPPDMERD
-295 NREESGESPEQHG
+295 REESGESPEQHG

-322 RERKPADGDRH
+322 REREPADGDRH

-347 SVAGGGSPEPG
+347 ILAGGGSPEPG
-358 ESVGDPENLDEPD
+358 ESDGDSENLDEPD

-395 EISPDSDYAKKLL
+395 EISQDSDYAKKLL

-426 EYVSENSPS
+426 EYVSENSPN

-472 LSNRQV
+472 LSNKQV

-489 VRSAVNSGKYI
+489 VRNAVNSGKYI
-500 TESDIELRRR
+500 TESDIEQRRR

-522 YEYPHCLYN
+522 YEYPYCLYN

-536 IRKEIAACGLDYPIR
+536 IRKEIAVCGLDYPIR
-551 LNAEMFA
+551 LNADMFA
-558 VYAAECVRTKPHVKE
+558 VYAAECVRTKQHVKE

-581 SIDIPWKFNDWN
+581 SINIPWKFNDWN

-600 NLPVDSGY
+600 NLPIDSGY

-616 DSVSELINEIST
+616 DSVSELMNEISAHT
-628 HIGHNPALGFPE
+628 GHNPVLGFPE

-677 LNSGKQTEITA
+677 LNSGKPTKITA

-702 EFAMEEPQA
+702 EFTMEEPQA
-711 DELPDEYLNRAA
+711 DELPDESLNRAA

-743 SHVDLAYTTDEENG
+743 SHVDLAYTTDEEND

-800 FDDLICLSDE
+800 FDDLISLSDE

-815 VRHGAAPI
+815 VRHG
-823 KLSGRIE
+823 
-830 KYDLDIDFAKLD
+830 
-842 YIEIEERSDVYLGGI
+842 
-857 DDNGHERKDN
+857 
-867 FRETINHI
+867 
-875 TFFASPENDA
+875 
-885 VLFNDDSQED
+885 
-895 YFDNPIEIS
+895 
-904 EALERI
+904 
-910 CKYIDMSTES
+910 
-920 ADVSVYIKPIDG
+920 
-932 ERQYFDPTEVQ
+932 
-943 HDVAVEENEP
+943 VAVEENEP
-953 EVRHDVAPEI
+953 EVRHGVAPKI
-963 ETTARAHV
+963 ETADRAYAA
-971 IQKPPPPENYRF
+971 QKPTPPENYRF
-983 PENFAYPTGPKAK
+983 PDNFAYPTGPKAK
-996 YSANVTA
+996 YTANVTA
-1003 LKTLKQIESEHRHAT
+1003 IKTLKQIESEHRHAT

-1033 IADAFDSSKEN
+1033 IADAFDSTKEK
-1044 WSCEY
+1044 WSREY
-1049 AELKDLLTDKEYSAA
+1049 AELKDLLTDKEYTAA

-1079 KSIYTALENMG
+1079 KNIYTALGNMG

-1102 TGNFFGNLPAEMAE
+1102 TGNFFGNLPAEMAK

-1215 RRELAGKADFLG
+1215 RRDLSRKADFLG

-1285 QNTEMVLGTPEIVS
+1285 QNPEMVLGTPEIVS

-1311 GNTSERLSEAIGR
+1311 GNTAERLSEAIGR
-1324 LDGQFSAEPTID
+1324 LDGHFSAEPTID

-1356 YVTRGSLYYAENRSA
+1356 YVSGGSLYYAENRSA

-1399 KKGCSDDELKML
+1399 KKGCSDDELKAL
-1411 QSRLNNAYDGFIKK
+1411 QSRLNNAYDGFVKK

-1457 DGKQRFSKA
+1457 DGKQRFTKA
-1466 DIFTQRTINV
+1466 DIFTERTINV

-1498 TVDLDYISQ
+1498 TVDLEYISQ

-1563 DPDYERNVAALLDNQ
+1563 DPDYESNAAALLDNQ

-1591 GTIYIEQEM
+1591 GTIYIEPEM
-1600 FQNFVYE
+1600 FQDFVYE

-1651 STETYGTKR
+1651 STETFGTKR

-1686 GRTERVFNAKETI
+1686 GRTEKVFNAKETI

-1719 KDRIQVIEDRFNA
+1719 KDRIQIIEDRFNA
-1732 LFNNIKPRTYI
+1732 LFNNIKPRTYND
-1743 GDYITIPGMNPNL
+1743 DYITIPGMNPNL
-1756 SLRPHQKNVIAR
+1756 TLRPHQKNVIAR

-1785 TAAMA
+1785 TAAMG
-1790 AAGMYLKSIGACN
+1790 AAGMYLKSIGACT

-1819 EFQRFFPEARI
+1819 ELQRFFPEAKI

-1843 RRFLSKISVGNYDA
+1843 RRFLSKISVGNFDA
-1857 IIIPQS
+1857 IVIPQS

-1918 KMCADFKKDDFI
+1918 KMRAAFKKDDFI

-1943 EAQDFKNLAVFSKM
+1943 EAHNYKNLAVFSKM
-1957 NNVAGVKT
+1957 NNVAGV
-1965 NNGSQKAFDLEM
+1965 NANANSQKAFDMEM
-1977 KCRYLQQLH
+1977 KCRYLQELH
-1986 NGGGVVLATGTPIS
+1986 NGGGVVFATGTPIS

-2017 LNVMNIDYFDN
+2017 LDDMNIGYFDN
-2028 WASVY
+2028 WASVF
-2033 GMITQSIEVKPSGDG
+2033 GVITQSIEVKPSGDG

-2161 AEKIIEINKAI
+2161 AEKIIEINKAN

-2181 DTNTPKKDA
+2181 DTNTPKKEA

-2318 SGKPAARTCEDIDF
+2318 SGKPAARTCEDIDD
-2332 TAMTFAEMKAATTGN
+2332 TALTFAEMKAATTGN

-2381 SNRYPDLISRKEK
+2381 SRRYPDLISRKEK

-2441 KYMMSG
+2441 KYMMSD

-2462 FKIVLMHQGALVS
+2462 FKIMLLHKGALVS

-2513 NAELEQAKKQLSN
+2513 AAELEQAKKQLAN

>member
-1 MSRFDEIAQIYDHRL
+1 
-16 PQLRSPEVWEQ
+16 
-27 TLRMTSSFW
+27 
-36 RLNFCEAMLL
+36 
-46 TLQNPKAEMCGTI
+46 
-59 DQWNNIGR
+59 
-67 YIRRGEHSTAVFRS
+67 
-81 RTDTQLMYLF
+81 
-91 DVRQTYGKAYNS
+91 
-103 KWKLSE
+103 
-109 RMADGI
+109 
-115 VGKFNSENAENAV
+115 
-128 SFEDYLQ
+128 
-135 KSLDK
+135 
-140 NIDIAYNYNSKLN
+140 
-153 NAISNDPR
+153 
-161 TAAFIRASAEFI
+161 
-173 CMTRCGIPGDSDF
+173 
-186 SDVTKINSDLSIVEI
+186 
-201 GNAATTL
+201 
-208 AQAVLREIDGIIR
+208 
-221 RKEYERYEAGICGR
+221 
-235 HLRYPIRGRS
+235 
-245 ERTVPPEI
+245 
-253 HELRQG
+253 
-259 ADDSAGAQSGGPDER
+259 
-274 TRPDGAG
+274 
-281 HGEHQRTVPPNLEG
+281 
-295 NREESGESPEQHG
+295 
-308 ALPAGEN
+308 
-315 LPQPGLL
+315 
-322 RERKPADGDRH
+322 
-333 GGAGSRVGIPADER
+333 
-347 SVAGGGSPEPG
+347 
-358 ESVGDPENLDEPD
+358 
-371 DEELDEMVSDDESD
+371 MVSDDESD

-413 HGSGF
+413 RGSGF
-418 SNGKFRIS
+418 SYGKFRIS

-489 VRSAVNSGKYI
+489 VRSAVNNGKYI
-500 TESDIELRRR
+500 TESDIETRRR

-531 DRLDY
+531 DRLEY
-536 IRKEIAACGLDYPIR
+536 IRREIAACGLDNPIR
-551 LNAEMFA
+551 LNADMFA

-581 SIDIPWKFNDWN
+581 SIDIPWKFNDWS

-628 HIGHNPALGFPE
+628 HTGHNPALGFPK

-677 LNSGKQTEITA
+677 LNSGKPTVITA

-702 EFAMEEPQA
+702 EFTMEEPQA
-711 DELPDEYLNRAA
+711 DESLNRAA

-743 SHVDLAYTTDEENG
+743 SHVDLAYTTDEEND

-800 FDDLICLSDE
+800 FDDLISLSDE

-815 VRHGAAPI
+815 VRH
-823 KLSGRIE
+823 
-830 KYDLDIDFAKLD
+830 
-842 YIEIEERSDVYLGGI
+842 
-857 DDNGHERKDN
+857 
-867 FRETINHI
+867 
-875 TFFASPENDA
+875 
-885 VLFNDDSQED
+885 
-895 YFDNPIEIS
+895 
-904 EALERI
+904 
-910 CKYIDMSTES
+910 
-920 ADVSVYIKPIDG
+920 
-932 ERQYFDPTEVQ
+932 
-943 HDVAVEENEP
+943 DVAVQENEL
-953 EVRHDVAPEI
+953 EVRHDVAPDETATPEI
-963 ETTARAHV
+963 ETTYRAH
-971 IQKPPPPENYRF
+971 ITQKPPPENYRF

-996 YSANVTA
+996 YTANVTA
-1003 LKTLKQIESEHRHAT
+1003 IKTLKQIESEHRHAT

-1033 IADAFDSSKEN
+1033 IADAFDSKKEN
-1044 WSCEY
+1044 WSREY
-1049 AELKDLLTDKEYSAA
+1049 AELKDLLTEKEYSAA

-1102 TGNFFGNLPAEMAE
+1102 TGNFFGNLPAKMAE

-1151 FENGTFDVII
+1151 LENGTFDVII

-1253 EFEHENDRNLDWVR
+1253 EFEHENDSNLDWVR

-1273 EASVFQENRYFR
+1273 EASVFQKNRYFR

-1311 GNTSERLSEAIGR
+1311 GNTAERLSEAISR
-1324 LDGQFSAEPTID
+1324 LHGNFSAEPTID
-1336 DELPKEEYGDIPDG
+1336 DELPEEEYGDIPDG

-1356 YVTRGSLYYAENRSA
+1356 YVSGGSLYYAENRSA

-1411 QSRLNNAYDGFIKK
+1411 QSRLNNAYDGFVKK
-1425 YGHLNSRTNISAFA
+1425 YGHLNGRTNISAFA

-1498 TVDLDYISQ
+1498 TVDLEYISQ

-1563 DPDYERNVAALLDNQ
+1563 DPEYERNVTALLDNQ

-1591 GTIYIEQEM
+1591 GTIYIEPEM
-1600 FQNFVYE
+1600 FQDFVYE

-1719 KDRIQVIEDRFNA
+1719 KDRIQIIEDRFNA
-1732 LFNNIKPRTYI
+1732 LFNNIKPRTYND
-1743 GDYITIPGMNPNL
+1743 DYITIPGMNPNL
-1756 SLRPHQKNVIAR
+1756 TLRPHQKNVIAR

-1785 TAAMA
+1785 TAAMG
-1790 AAGMYLKSIGACN
+1790 AAGMYLKSIGACT

-1819 EFQRFFPEARI
+1819 ELQRFFPEAKI

-1843 RRFLSKISVGNYDA
+1843 RRFLSKISVGNFDA
-1857 IIIPQS
+1857 IVIPQS

-1918 KMCADFKKDDFI
+1918 KMRAAFKKDDFI

-1943 EAQDFKNLAVFSKM
+1943 EAHNYKNLAVFSKM
-1957 NNVAGVKT
+1957 NNVAGV
-1965 NNGSQKAFDLEM
+1965 NANANSQKAFDMEM
-1977 KCRYLQQLH
+1977 KCRYLQELH
-1986 NGGGVVLATGTPIS
+1986 NGGGVVFATGTLIS

-2017 LNVMNIDYFDN
+2017 LDDMNIGYFDN
-2028 WASVY
+2028 WASVF
-2033 GMITQSIEVKPSGDG
+2033 GVITQSIEVKPSGDG

-2107 DEGIER
+2107 DAGIER
-2113 ARRIEAKMVQ
+2113 ARKIEAKMVQ

-2145 IDPEAE
+2145 IDPEAN

-2161 AEKIIEINKAI
+2161 AEKIIEINRAN

-2201 VRSGEFTENEIA
+2201 VRSGEFAENEIA

-2224 LAMFEKVNNA
+2224 LAMFERVNNA

-2318 SGKPAARTCEDIDF
+2318 SGKPAARTCEDIDD
-2332 TAMTFAEMKAATTGN
+2332 TALTFAEMKAATTGN

-2381 SNRYPDLISRKEK
+2381 SRRYPDLISRKEK

-2413 EDNFRMTLGGR
+2413 EDNFRMTLDGR

-2441 KYMMSG
+2441 KYMMSD

>member
-1 MSRFDEIAQIYDHRL
+1 MSRFSEIAQIYDHRL
-16 PQLRSPEVWEQ
+16 PLLRSSEVWEQ

-140 NIDIAYNYNSKLN
+140 NIDIVYNYNSKLN
-153 NAISNDPR
+153 NTISNDPR

-173 CMTRCGIPGDSDF
+173 CMTRCGIPGDGDF
-186 SDVTKINSDLSIVEI
+186 SDVAKINSDLSIVEI
-201 GNAATTL
+201 GNSATAL

-235 HLRYPIRGRS
+235 HLRYPVRGRS

-281 HGEHQRTVPPNLEG
+281 YGEHQRAVPPDMEG
-295 NREESGESPEQHG
+295 NREEGGESPEQHG

-322 RERKPADGDRH
+322 REREPADGDRH
-333 GGAGSRVGIPADER
+333 GGAGSRVGITADER
-347 SVAGGGSPEPG
+347 SVAGGGSTEPG
-358 ESVGDPENLDEPD
+358 ESDGDPENLDEPD
-371 DEELDEMVSDDESD
+371 DEELNEMVSDDESD

-413 HGSGF
+413 RGSGF

-426 EYVSENSPS
+426 EYVSENSPN

-500 TESDIELRRR
+500 TESDIEMRRR

-536 IRKEIAACGLDYPIR
+536 IRKEIAACGLDLPIR
-551 LNAEMFA
+551 LNADMFA
-558 VYAAECVRTKPHVKE
+558 VYAAECVRTKPHIKE

-608 GQFRAMCR
+608 GLFRAMCR
-616 DSVSELINEIST
+616 DSVSELISEIST
-628 HIGHNPALGFPE
+628 HTGHNPALGFPE
-640 EEITEFFAS
+640 EEITKFFAS

-656 SVDKITSEVF
+656 SVDKIASEVF

-677 LNSGKQTEITA
+677 LNSGKPTVITT

-702 EFAMEEPQA
+702 EFTMEEPPV
-711 DELPDEYLNRAA
+711 DKLPDESLNRAA

-743 SHVDLAYTTDEENG
+743 SHVDLAYTTDEENS

-800 FDDLICLSDE
+800 FDDLISLSDE

-815 VRHGAAPI
+815 VRHG
-823 KLSGRIE
+823 
-830 KYDLDIDFAKLD
+830 
-842 YIEIEERSDVYLGGI
+842 
-857 DDNGHERKDN
+857 
-867 FRETINHI
+867 
-875 TFFASPENDA
+875 
-885 VLFNDDSQED
+885 
-895 YFDNPIEIS
+895 
-904 EALERI
+904 
-910 CKYIDMSTES
+910 
-920 ADVSVYIKPIDG
+920 
-932 ERQYFDPTEVQ
+932 
-943 HDVAVEENEP
+943 VAVEENEP
-953 EVRHDVAPEI
+953 EVRHGVAPKI
-963 ETTARAHV
+963 ETADRAYAA
-971 IQKPPPPENYRF
+971 QKPTPPENYRF
-983 PENFAYPTGPKAK
+983 PDNFAYPTGPKAK
-996 YSANVTA
+996 YTANVTA
-1003 LKTLKQIESEHRHAT
+1003 IKTLKQIESEHRHAT

-1033 IADAFDSSKEN
+1033 IADAFDSTKEK
-1044 WSCEY
+1044 WSREY
-1049 AELKDLLTDKEYSAA
+1049 AELKDLLTDKEYTAA

-1079 KSIYTALENMG
+1079 KNIYTALGNMG

-1102 TGNFFGNLPAEMAE
+1102 TGNFFGNLPAEMAK

-1215 RRELAGKADFLG
+1215 RRELSGKADFLG

-1285 QNTEMVLGTPEIVS
+1285 QNPEMVLGTPEIVS

-1311 GNTSERLSEAIGR
+1311 GNTAERLSEAISR
-1324 LDGQFSAEPTID
+1324 LHGNFSAEPTID
-1336 DELPKEEYGDIPDG
+1336 DELPEEEYGDIPDG

-1356 YVTRGSLYYAENRSA
+1356 YVSGGSLYYAENRSA

-1411 QSRLNNAYDGFIKK
+1411 QSRLNNAYDGFVKK
-1425 YGHLNSRTNISAFA
+1425 YGHLNGRTNISAFA

-1498 TVDLDYISQ
+1498 TVDLEYISQ

-1563 DPDYERNVAALLDNQ
+1563 DPEYERNVTALLDNQ

-1591 GTIYIEQEM
+1591 GTIYIEPEM
-1600 FQNFVYE
+1600 FQDFVYE

-1719 KDRIQVIEDRFNA
+1719 KDRIQIIEDRFNA
-1732 LFNNIKPRTYI
+1732 LFNNIKPRTYN

-1756 SLRPHQKNVIAR
+1756 TLRPHQKNVIAR

-1785 TAAMA
+1785 TAAMG
-1790 AAGMYLKSIGACN
+1790 AAGMYLKSIGACT

-1819 EFQRFFPEARI
+1819 ELQRFFPEAKI

-1843 RRFLSKISVGNYDA
+1843 RRFLSKISVGNFDA
-1857 IIIPQS
+1857 IVIPQS

-1885 ISSAIQAAKAD
+1885 ISSAIQAAKSD

-1918 KMCADFKKDDFI
+1918 KMRAAFKKDDFI

-1943 EAQDFKNLAVFSKM
+1943 EAHNYKNLAVFSKM
-1957 NNVAGVKT
+1957 NNVAGV
-1965 NNGSQKAFDLEM
+1965 NANANSQKAFDMEM
-1977 KCRYLQQLH
+1977 KCRYLQELH
-1986 NGGGVVLATGTPIS
+1986 NGGGVVFATGTPIS

-2017 LNVMNIDYFDN
+2017 LDDMNIGYFDN
-2028 WASVY
+2028 WASVF

-2083 LPAIQNGKPEMI
+2083 LPEIQNGKPEMI

-2107 DEGIER
+2107 DAGIER

-2145 IDPEAE
+2145 IDPKAE

-2161 AEKIIEINKAI
+2161 AEKIIEINKAN

-2267 PSDIEQRNGRGIRQ
+2267 PSDVEHTKRNKGRPIIRQ
-2281 GNENSEVYIGYYS
+2281 IM
-2294 TKGTFDNYRWQI
+2294 QI
-2306 LEKKQQIISQIM
+2306 
-2318 SGKPAARTCEDIDF
+2318 
-2332 TAMTFAEMKAATTGN
+2332 
-2347 PLIAEKMTVDNEV
+2347 
-2360 NRLKLLQANYYQQQR
+2360 
-2375 SFEYDI
+2375 
-2381 SNRYPDLISRKEK
+2381 KE
-2394 MIEWTKKDIELISA
+2394 
-2408 APPIT
+2408 
-2413 EDNFRMTLGGR
+2413 TL
-2424 TYVERSKAGDEL
+2424 
-2436 AALVT
+2436 
-2441 KYMMSG
+2441 
-2447 DYQEYKSRAVGELND
+2447 
-2462 FKIVLMHQGALVS
+2462 
-2475 LSLKANG
+2475 
-2482 HYTCDYSM
+2482 
-2490 SGLGGVTR
+2490 
-2498 LCNLYERIP
+2498 P
-2507 EQIHGL
+2507 
-2513 NAELEQAKKQLSN
+2513 
-2526 AKEQYGKPFQYEEQL
+2526 
-2541 RAGLERQAQIN
+2541 
-2552 AELEVADKPHD
+2552 
-2563 EAVMSDYSDDEN
+2563 
-2575 EEMEM
+2575 

>member
-1 MSRFDEIAQIYDHRL
+1 MSRFSEIAQIYDHRL
-16 PQLRSPEVWEQ
+16 PLLRSPEIWEQ

-81 RTDTQLMYLF
+81 RADTQLMYLF

-140 NIDIAYNYNSKLN
+140 NIDTVYNYNGKLN

-186 SDVTKINSDLSIVEI
+186 SEVTKINSDLSIVEI
-201 GNAATTL
+201 GNAATAL

-235 HLRYPIRGRS
+235 HLRYPVRGRS

-281 HGEHQRTVPPNLEG
+281 YGEHQRAVPPDMEG
-295 NREESGESPEQHG
+295 NREEGGESPEQHG

-322 RERKPADGDRH
+322 REREPADGDRH
-333 GGAGSRVGIPADER
+333 GGAGSRVGITADER
-347 SVAGGGSPEPG
+347 SVAGGGSTEPG
-358 ESVGDPENLDEPD
+358 ESDGDPENLDEPD
-371 DEELDEMVSDDESD
+371 DEELNEMVSDDESD

-413 HGSGF
+413 RGSGF

-426 EYVSENSPS
+426 EYVSENSPN

-500 TESDIELRRR
+500 TESDIEMRRR

-536 IRKEIAACGLDYPIR
+536 IRKEIAACGLDLPIR
-551 LNAEMFA
+551 LNADMFA
-558 VYAAECVRTKPHVKE
+558 VYAAECVRTKPHIKE

-608 GQFRAMCR
+608 GLFRAMCR
-616 DSVSELINEIST
+616 DSVSELISEIST
-628 HIGHNPALGFPE
+628 HTGHNPALGFPE
-640 EEITEFFAS
+640 EEITKFFAS

-656 SVDKITSEVF
+656 SVDKIASEVF

-677 LNSGKQTEITA
+677 LNSGKPTVITT

-702 EFAMEEPQA
+702 EFTMEEPPV
-711 DELPDEYLNRAA
+711 DKLPDESLNRAA

-743 SHVDLAYTTDEENG
+743 SHVDLAYTTDEENS

-800 FDDLICLSDE
+800 FDDLISLSDE

-815 VRHGAAPI
+815 VRHG
-823 KLSGRIE
+823 
-830 KYDLDIDFAKLD
+830 
-842 YIEIEERSDVYLGGI
+842 
-857 DDNGHERKDN
+857 
-867 FRETINHI
+867 
-875 TFFASPENDA
+875 
-885 VLFNDDSQED
+885 
-895 YFDNPIEIS
+895 
-904 EALERI
+904 
-910 CKYIDMSTES
+910 
-920 ADVSVYIKPIDG
+920 
-932 ERQYFDPTEVQ
+932 
-943 HDVAVEENEP
+943 VAVEENEP
-953 EVRHDVAPEI
+953 EVRHGVAPKI
-963 ETTARAHV
+963 ETADRAYAA
-971 IQKPPPPENYRF
+971 QKPTPPENYRF

-1003 LKTLKQIESEHRHAT
+1003 IKTLKQIESEHRHAT

-1033 IADAFDSSKEN
+1033 IADAFDSTKEK
-1044 WSCEY
+1044 WSREY
-1049 AELKDLLTDKEYSAA
+1049 AELKDLLTDKEYTAA

-1079 KSIYTALENMG
+1079 KNIYTALGNMG

-1102 TGNFFGNLPAEMAE
+1102 TGNFFGNLPAEMAK

-1215 RRELAGKADFLG
+1215 RRDLSRKADFLG

-1285 QNTEMVLGTPEIVS
+1285 QNPEMVLGTPEIVS

-1311 GNTSERLSEAIGR
+1311 GNTAERLSEAISR
-1324 LDGQFSAEPTID
+1324 LHGNFSAEPTID
-1336 DELPKEEYGDIPDG
+1336 DELPEEEYGDIPDG

-1356 YVTRGSLYYAENRSA
+1356 YVSGGSLYYAENRSA

-1399 KKGCSDDELKML
+1399 KKGCSDDELKAL
-1411 QSRLNNAYDGFIKK
+1411 QRRLNNAYDGFIKK
-1425 YGHLNSRTNISAFA
+1425 YGHLNGRTNISAFA

-1457 DGKQRFSKA
+1457 DGKQRFTKA

-1498 TVDLDYISQ
+1498 TVDLEYISQ

-1563 DPDYERNVAALLDNQ
+1563 DPDYERNAAALLDNQ

-1591 GTIYIEQEM
+1591 GTIYIEPEM
-1600 FQNFVYE
+1600 FQDFVYE

-1623 YSKEITVNYSPEM
+1623 YSKEITVNYSPEI

-1642 NSSGMSDVL
+1642 NSSGMLDVL

-1660 LNAYELTELLLNQK
+1660 LNAYELTKLLLNQK

-1719 KDRIQVIEDRFNA
+1719 KDRIQIIEDRFNA
-1732 LFNNIKPRTYI
+1732 LFNNIKPRTYN

-1785 TAAMA
+1785 TAAMG
-1790 AAGMYLKSIGACN
+1790 AAGMYLKSIGACT

-1819 EFQRFFPEARI
+1819 ELQRFFPEAKI

-1843 RRFLSKISVGNYDA
+1843 RRFLSKISVGNFDA
-1857 IIIPQS
+1857 IVIPQS

-1918 KMCADFKKDDFI
+1918 KMRAAFKKDDFI

-1943 EAQDFKNLAVFSKM
+1943 EAHNYKNLAVFSKM
-1957 NNVAGVKT
+1957 NNVAGV
-1965 NNGSQKAFDLEM
+1965 NANANSQKAFDMEM
-1977 KCRYLQQLH
+1977 KCRYLQELH
-1986 NGGGVVLATGTPIS
+1986 NGGGVVFATGTPIS

-2017 LNVMNIDYFDN
+2017 LDDMNIGYFDN
-2028 WASVY
+2028 WASVF
-2033 GMITQSIEVKPSGDG
+2033 GVITQSIEVKPSGDG

-2107 DEGIER
+2107 DAGIER

-2161 AEKIIEINKAI
+2161 AEKIIEINKAN

-2181 DTNTPKKDA
+2181 DTNTPKKDS
-2190 FSVYQALRDRL
+2190 FSVYQALRERL
-2201 VRSGEFTENEIA
+2201 VRSGEFAENEIA

-2318 SGKPAARTCEDIDF
+2318 SGKPAARTCEDIDD
-2332 TAMTFAEMKAATTGN
+2332 TALTFAEMKAATTGN

-2381 SNRYPDLISRKEK
+2381 STRYPDLISRKEK

-2413 EDNFRMTLGGR
+2413 EDNFRMTLDGR
-2424 TYVERSKAGDEL
+2424 TYVERTKAGDEL
-2436 AALVT
+2436 SALVT
-2441 KYMMSG
+2441 KYMMSD
-2447 DYQEYKSRAVGELND
+2447 DYQEYKPREIGKLND
-2462 FKIVLMHQGALVS
+2462 FKIMLLHKGALVS

-2513 NAELEQAKKQLSN
+2513 NAELEQAKKQLTN

-2563 EAVMSDYSDDEN
+2563 EAVMGDCSDDEN

>member
-1 MSRFDEIAQIYDHRL
+1 MSRFSEIAQIYDHRL
-16 PQLRSPEVWEQ
+16 PRLRSPEVWEQ

-115 VGKFNSENAENAV
+115 VGKINSENAENAV

-140 NIDIAYNYNSKLN
+140 NIDTVYNYNSKLN
-153 NAISNDPR
+153 NTISNDPR

-173 CMTRCGIPGDSDF
+173 CMTRCGILSDGDF

-201 GNAATTL
+201 GNAATAL

-235 HLRYPIRGRS
+235 HLRYPVRGRS

-253 HELRQG
+253 HELWQG

-274 TRPDGAG
+274 ARPDSAG
-281 HGEHQRTVPPNLEG
+281 YGEHQRAVPPDMERD
-295 NREESGESPEQHG
+295 REESGESPEQHG
-308 ALPAGEN
+308 ALHAGEN

-322 RERKPADGDRH
+322 REREPADGDRH
-333 GGAGSRVGIPADER
+333 GGAGSRVGITADER
-347 SVAGGGSPEPG
+347 SVAGGGSTEPG
-358 ESVGDPENLDEPD
+358 ESDGDPENLDEPD

-385 TISVFTDIPE
+385 TISVFTDSPE

-408 EDEII
+408 ENEII

-426 EYVSENSPS
+426 EYVSESSPS

-450 GSSRNDDP
+450 GSSRNDNP

-500 TESDIELRRR
+500 TESDIEMRRR

-536 IRKEIAACGLDYPIR
+536 IRKEIAACGLDLPIR
-551 LNAEMFA
+551 LNADMFA
-558 VYAAECVRTKPHVKE
+558 VYAAECVRTKPHIKE

-608 GQFRAMCR
+608 GLFRAMCR
-616 DSVSELINEIST
+616 DSVSELISEIST
-628 HIGHNPALGFPE
+628 HTGHNPALGFPE
-640 EEITEFFAS
+640 EEITKFFAS

-656 SVDKITSEVF
+656 SVDKIASEVF

-677 LNSGKQTEITA
+677 LNSGKPTVITT

-702 EFAMEEPQA
+702 EFTMEEPQA
-711 DELPDEYLNRAA
+711 DELPDESLNRAA

-743 SHVDLAYTTDEENG
+743 SHVDLAYTTDEEND

-800 FDDLICLSDE
+800 FDDLTSLSDE
-810 EKGLE
+810 EKGFE
-815 VRHGAAPI
+815 VRHG
-823 KLSGRIE
+823 
-830 KYDLDIDFAKLD
+830 
-842 YIEIEERSDVYLGGI
+842 
-857 DDNGHERKDN
+857 
-867 FRETINHI
+867 
-875 TFFASPENDA
+875 
-885 VLFNDDSQED
+885 
-895 YFDNPIEIS
+895 
-904 EALERI
+904 
-910 CKYIDMSTES
+910 
-920 ADVSVYIKPIDG
+920 
-932 ERQYFDPTEVQ
+932 
-943 HDVAVEENEP
+943 VAVEENEP
-953 EVRHDVAPEI
+953 EVRHGVAPKI
-963 ETTARAHV
+963 ETADRAYAA
-971 IQKPPPPENYRF
+971 QKPTPPENYRF
-983 PENFAYPTGPKAK
+983 PDNFAYPTGPKAK
-996 YSANVTA
+996 YTANVTA
-1003 LKTLKQIESEHRHAT
+1003 IKTLKQIESEHRHAT

-1033 IADAFDSSKEN
+1033 IADAFDSTKEK
-1044 WSCEY
+1044 WSREY
-1049 AELKDLLTDKEYSAA
+1049 AELKDLLTDKEYTAA

-1079 KSIYTALENMG
+1079 KNIYTALGNMG

-1102 TGNFFGNLPAEMAE
+1102 TGNFFGNLPAEMAK

-1151 FENGTFDVII
+1151 FVNGTFDVIV

-1215 RRELAGKADFLG
+1215 RRELSGKADFLG

-1253 EFEHENDRNLDWVR
+1253 GFEHENDRNLDWVR

-1285 QNTEMVLGTPEIVS
+1285 QNPEMVLGTPGIVS

-1311 GNTSERLSEAIGR
+1311 GNTAERLSEAIGR
-1324 LDGQFSAEPTID
+1324 LDGHFSTEPTID

-1356 YVTRGSLYYAENRSA
+1356 YVSGGTLYYAENRSA
-1371 VPFTGSSE
+1371 VPFTGGSE

-1411 QSRLNNAYDGFIKK
+1411 QSRLNNAYDGFVKK
-1425 YGHLNSRTNISAFA
+1425 YGHLNGRINISAFA

-1551 TKLALAQEAAKT
+1551 SKLALAQEAAKT

-1686 GRTERVFNAKETI
+1686 GRKEKVFNAKETI

-1719 KDRIQVIEDRFNA
+1719 KDRIQIIEDRFNA
-1732 LFNNIKPRTYI
+1732 LFNNIKPRTYN

-1756 SLRPHQKNVIAR
+1756 TLRPHQKNVIAR

-1785 TAAMA
+1785 TAAMG
-1790 AAGMYLKSIGACN
+1790 AAGMYLKSIGACT

-1819 EFQRFFPEARI
+1819 ELQRFFPEAKI

-1843 RRFLSKISVGNYDA
+1843 RRFLSKISVGNFDA
-1857 IIIPQS
+1857 IVIPQS

-1918 KMCADFKKDDFI
+1918 KMRAAFKKDDFI

-1943 EAQDFKNLAVFSKM
+1943 EAHNYKNLAVFSKM
-1957 NNVAGVKT
+1957 NNVAGV
-1965 NNGSQKAFDLEM
+1965 NANANSQKAFDMEM
-1977 KCRYLQQLH
+1977 KCRYLQELH
-1986 NGGGVVLATGTPIS
+1986 NGGGVVFATGTPIS

-2017 LNVMNIDYFDN
+2017 LDDMNIGYFDN
-2028 WASVY
+2028 WASVF
-2033 GMITQSIEVKPSGDG
+2033 GVITQSIEVKPSGDG

-2161 AEKIIEINKAI
+2161 AEKIIDINKAI

-2181 DTNTPKKDA
+2181 DTNTPKKNA
-2190 FSVYQALRDRL
+2190 FSVYQALRERL
-2201 VRSGEFTENEIA
+2201 VRSDEFAENEIA

-2224 LAMFEKVNNA
+2224 LAMFERVNNA

-2318 SGKPAARTCEDIDF
+2318 SGKPAARTCEDIDD
-2332 TAMTFAEMKAATTGN
+2332 TALTFAEMKAATTGN

-2381 SNRYPDLISRKEK
+2381 SKRYPDLISRKEK

-2441 KYMMSG
+2441 KYMMSD

-2563 EAVMSDYSDDEN
+2563 EAVMGDCSDDEN

>member
-1 MSRFDEIAQIYDHRL
+1 
-16 PQLRSPEVWEQ
+16 
-27 TLRMTSSFW
+27 
-36 RLNFCEAMLL
+36 
-46 TLQNPKAEMCGTI
+46 
-59 DQWNNIGR
+59 
-67 YIRRGEHSTAVFRS
+67 
-81 RTDTQLMYLF
+81 
-91 DVRQTYGKAYNS
+91 
-103 KWKLSE
+103 
-109 RMADGI
+109 
-115 VGKFNSENAENAV
+115 
-128 SFEDYLQ
+128 
-135 KSLDK
+135 
-140 NIDIAYNYNSKLN
+140 
-153 NAISNDPR
+153 
-161 TAAFIRASAEFI
+161 
-173 CMTRCGIPGDSDF
+173 
-186 SDVTKINSDLSIVEI
+186 
-201 GNAATTL
+201 
-208 AQAVLREIDGIIR
+208 
-221 RKEYERYEAGICGR
+221 
-235 HLRYPIRGRS
+235 
-245 ERTVPPEI
+245 
-253 HELRQG
+253 
-259 ADDSAGAQSGGPDER
+259 
-274 TRPDGAG
+274 
-281 HGEHQRTVPPNLEG
+281 
-295 NREESGESPEQHG
+295 
-308 ALPAGEN
+308 
-315 LPQPGLL
+315 
-322 RERKPADGDRH
+322 
-333 GGAGSRVGIPADER
+333 
-347 SVAGGGSPEPG
+347 
-358 ESVGDPENLDEPD
+358 
-371 DEELDEMVSDDESD
+371 MVSDDESD

-413 HGSGF
+413 RGSGF
-418 SNGKFRIS
+418 SYGKFRIS

-450 GSSRNDDP
+450 GSSQNNDP

-500 TESDIELRRR
+500 TESDIETRRR

-536 IRKEIAACGLDYPIR
+536 IRKEITACGLDFPIR
-551 LNAEMFA
+551 LNADMFA
-558 VYAAECVRTKPHVKE
+558 VYAAECVRTKPHIKE

-608 GQFRAMCR
+608 GLFRAMCR
-616 DSVSELINEIST
+616 DSVSELISEIST
-628 HIGHNPALGFPE
+628 HTGHNPALGFPE
-640 EEITEFFAS
+640 EEITKFFAS

-656 SVDKITSEVF
+656 SVDKIASEVF

-677 LNSGKQTEITA
+677 LNSGKPTVITT

-702 EFAMEEPQA
+702 EFTMEEPPV
-711 DELPDEYLNRAA
+711 DKLPDESLNRAA

-743 SHVDLAYTTDEENG
+743 SHVDLAYTTDEENS

-800 FDDLICLSDE
+800 FDDLISLSDE

-815 VRHGAAPI
+815 VRHG
-823 KLSGRIE
+823 
-830 KYDLDIDFAKLD
+830 
-842 YIEIEERSDVYLGGI
+842 
-857 DDNGHERKDN
+857 
-867 FRETINHI
+867 
-875 TFFASPENDA
+875 
-885 VLFNDDSQED
+885 
-895 YFDNPIEIS
+895 
-904 EALERI
+904 
-910 CKYIDMSTES
+910 
-920 ADVSVYIKPIDG
+920 
-932 ERQYFDPTEVQ
+932 
-943 HDVAVEENEP
+943 VAVEENEP
-953 EVRHDVAPEI
+953 EVRHGVAPKI
-963 ETTARAHV
+963 ETADRAYAA
-971 IQKPPPPENYRF
+971 QKPTPPENYRF
-983 PENFAYPTGPKAK
+983 PDNFAYPTGPKAK
-996 YSANVTA
+996 YTANVTA
-1003 LKTLKQIESEHRHAT
+1003 IKTLKQIESEHRHAT

-1033 IADAFDSSKEN
+1033 IADAFDSTKEK
-1044 WSCEY
+1044 WSREY
-1049 AELKDLLTDKEYSAA
+1049 AELKDLLTDKEYTAA

-1079 KSIYTALENMG
+1079 KNIYTALGNMG

-1102 TGNFFGNLPAEMAE
+1102 TGNFFGNLPAEMAK

-1215 RRELAGKADFLG
+1215 RRDLSRKADFLG

-1285 QNTEMVLGTPEIVS
+1285 QNPEMVLGTPEIVS

-1311 GNTSERLSEAIGR
+1311 GNTAERLSEAISR
-1324 LDGQFSAEPTID
+1324 LHGNFSAEPTID
-1336 DELPKEEYGDIPDG
+1336 DELPEEEYGDIPDG

-1356 YVTRGSLYYAENRSA
+1356 YVSGGSLYYAENRSA

-1457 DGKQRFSKA
+1457 DGKQRFTKA

-1498 TVDLDYISQ
+1498 TVDLEYISQ

-1563 DPDYERNVAALLDNQ
+1563 DPDYERNAAALLDNQ
-1578 PPRIGIEDIGFRV
+1578 PPRIGIGDIGFRV
-1591 GTIYIEQEM
+1591 GTIYIEPEM
-1600 FQNFVYE
+1600 FQDFVYE

-1616 HRPNMHG
+1616 HRPNMRG

-1651 STETYGTKR
+1651 STETFGTKR

-1719 KDRIQVIEDRFNA
+1719 KDRIQIIEDRFNA
-1732 LFNNIKPRTYI
+1732 LFNNINPRTYN

-1756 SLRPHQKNVIAR
+1756 TLRPHQKNVIAR

-1785 TAAMA
+1785 TAAMG
-1790 AAGMYLKSIGACN
+1790 AAGMYLKSIGACT

-1819 EFQRFFPEARI
+1819 ELQRFFPEAKI

-1843 RRFLSKISVGNYDA
+1843 RRFLSKISVGNFDA
-1857 IIIPQS
+1857 IVIPQS

-1885 ISSAIQAAKAD
+1885 ISNAIQAAKAD

-1918 KMCADFKKDDFI
+1918 KMRAAFKKDDFI

-1943 EAQDFKNLAVFSKM
+1943 EAHNYKNLAVFSKM
-1957 NNVAGVKT
+1957 NNVAGV
-1965 NNGSQKAFDLEM
+1965 NANANSQKAFDMEM
-1977 KCRYLQQLH
+1977 KCRYLQGLH
-1986 NGGGVVLATGTPIS
+1986 NGGGVVFATGTPIS

-2017 LNVMNIDYFDN
+2017 LDDMNIGYFDN
-2028 WASVY
+2028 WASVF
-2033 GMITQSIEVKPSGDG
+2033 GVITQSIEVKPSGDG

-2083 LPAIQNGKPEMI
+2083 LPAIQKGKPEMI

-2113 ARRIEAKMVQ
+2113 ARRIEAKIVQ

-2145 IDPEAE
+2145 IDPKAE

-2161 AEKIIEINKAI
+2161 AEKIIEINKAN

-2318 SGKPAARTCEDIDF
+2318 SGKPAARTCEDIDD
-2332 TAMTFAEMKAATTGN
+2332 TALTFAEMKAATTGN

-2381 SNRYPDLISRKEK
+2381 SKRYPDLISRKEK

-2413 EDNFRMTLGGR
+2413 EDNFRMTLDGR
-2424 TYVERSKAGDEL
+2424 TYVERTKAGDEL
-2436 AALVT
+2436 SALVT
-2441 KYMMSG
+2441 KYMMSD
-2447 DYQEYKSRAVGELND
+2447 DYQEYKPREIGKLND
-2462 FKIVLMHQGALVS
+2462 FKIMLLHKGALVS

-2513 NAELEQAKKQLSN
+2513 TAELEQAKKQLAN

-2563 EAVMSDYSDDEN
+2563 EAVMGDYSNDEN

>member
-1 MSRFDEIAQIYDHRL
+1 MEQSKDCSIFHFTEVPMSRFDEIAQIYDHRL
-16 PQLRSPEVWEQ
+16 PLLRSPEIWEQ

-109 RMADGI
+109 RMADCI

-140 NIDIAYNYNSKLN
+140 NIDTVYNYNSKLN
-153 NAISNDPR
+153 SAISNDPR

-173 CMTRCGIPGDSDF
+173 CMTRCGIPCDGDL
-186 SDVTKINSDLSIVEI
+186 SDVSKINSDLSIVEI
-201 GNAATTL
+201 GNAATAL

-274 TRPDGAG
+274 NRPDSAG
-281 HGEHQRTVPPNLEG
+281 YGEHQRAVPPDMERD
-295 NREESGESPEQHG
+295 REESGESPEQHG

-322 RERKPADGDRH
+322 SEREPADGDRH
-333 GGAGSRVGIPADER
+333 GGAGSGLGISEDER
-347 SVAGGGSPEPG
+347 IVAGGGSPEPG

-426 EYVSENSPS
+426 EYVSENSPN

-472 LSNRQV
+472 LSNKQV

-489 VRSAVNSGKYI
+489 VRSAVNNGTYI

-551 LNAEMFA
+551 LNADMFA

-593 EAAEAGK
+593 EAAAAGR

-628 HIGHNPALGFPE
+628 HTGHNPALGFPE

-649 GEPLTSD
+649 GEPLMSD

-677 LNSGKQTEITA
+677 LSYNNPTEIIA
-688 PEQPAEQFTLFGDN
+688 LEQPAEQFTLFGDN
-702 EFAMEEPQA
+702 EFTMEEPQA
-711 DELPDEYLNRAA
+711 DELPDESLNRAA

-743 SHVDLAYTTDEENG
+743 SHVDLAYTTDEEND

-800 FDDLICLSDE
+800 FDDLTSLSDE
-810 EKGLE
+810 EKGFE
-815 VRHGAAPI
+815 VRHG
-823 KLSGRIE
+823 
-830 KYDLDIDFAKLD
+830 
-842 YIEIEERSDVYLGGI
+842 
-857 DDNGHERKDN
+857 
-867 FRETINHI
+867 
-875 TFFASPENDA
+875 
-885 VLFNDDSQED
+885 
-895 YFDNPIEIS
+895 
-904 EALERI
+904 
-910 CKYIDMSTES
+910 
-920 ADVSVYIKPIDG
+920 
-932 ERQYFDPTEVQ
+932 
-943 HDVAVEENEP
+943 VAVEENEP
-953 EVRHDVAPEI
+953 EVRHGVAPKI
-963 ETTARAHV
+963 ETADRAYAA
-971 IQKPPPPENYRF
+971 QKPTPPENYRF
-983 PENFAYPTGPKAK
+983 PDNFAYPTGPKAK
-996 YSANVTA
+996 YTANVTA
-1003 LKTLKQIESEHRHAT
+1003 IKTLKQIESEHRHAT

-1033 IADAFDSSKEN
+1033 IADAFDSTKEN
-1044 WSCEY
+1044 WSREY

-1079 KSIYTALENMG
+1079 KSIYTALGNMG

-1102 TGNFFGNLPAEMAE
+1102 TGNFFGNLPAEMAK

-1151 FENGTFDVII
+1151 FENGTFDVIV

-1285 QNTEMVLGTPEIVS
+1285 QNPEMVLGTPEIVS

-1311 GNTSERLSEAIGR
+1311 GNTAKRLSEAIGR
-1324 LDGQFSAEPTID
+1324 LDGHFSAEPTID

-1356 YVTRGSLYYAENRSA
+1356 YVSGGSLYYAENRSA
-1371 VPFTGSSE
+1371 VPFTGGSE

-1411 QSRLNNAYDGFIKK
+1411 QSRLNNAYDGFVKK
-1425 YGHLNSRTNISAFA
+1425 YGHLNGRINISAFA

-1551 TKLALAQEAAKT
+1551 SKLALAQEAAKT
-1563 DPDYERNVAALLDNQ
+1563 DPDYERNAAALLDNQ

-1591 GTIYIEQEM
+1591 GTIYIEPEM
-1600 FQNFVYE
+1600 FQDFVYE

-1623 YSKEITVNYSPEM
+1623 YSKEITVNYSPEI

-1642 NSSGMSDVL
+1642 NSSGMLDVL

-1719 KDRIQVIEDRFNA
+1719 KDRIQIIEDRFNA
-1732 LFNNIKPRTYI
+1732 LFNNIKPRTYN

-1785 TAAMA
+1785 TAAMG
-1790 AAGMYLKSIGACN
+1790 AAGMYLKSIGACT

-1819 EFQRFFPEARI
+1819 ELQRFFPEAKI

-1843 RRFLSKISVGNYDA
+1843 RRFLSKISVGNFDA
-1857 IIIPQS
+1857 IVIPQS

-1918 KMCADFKKDDFI
+1918 KMRAAFKKDDFI

-1943 EAQDFKNLAVFSKM
+1943 EAHNYKNLAVFSKM
-1957 NNVAGVKT
+1957 NNVAGV
-1965 NNGSQKAFDLEM
+1965 NANANSQKAFDMEM
-1977 KCRYLQQLH
+1977 KCRYLQELH
-1986 NGGGVVLATGTPIS
+1986 NGGGVVFATGTPIS

-2017 LNVMNIDYFDN
+2017 LDDMNIGYFDN
-2028 WASVY
+2028 WASVF
-2033 GMITQSIEVKPSGDG
+2033 GVITQSIEVKPSGDG

-2107 DEGIER
+2107 DAGIER

-2161 AEKIIEINKAI
+2161 AEKIIEINKAN

-2190 FSVYQALRDRL
+2190 FSVYQALRERL
-2201 VRSGEFTENEIA
+2201 VRSGEFAENEIA

-2318 SGKPAARTCEDIDF
+2318 SGKPAARTCEDIDD
-2332 TAMTFAEMKAATTGN
+2332 TALTFAEMKAATTGN

-2413 EDNFRMTLGGR
+2413 EDNFRMTLDGR
-2424 TYVERSKAGDEL
+2424 TYVERTKAGDEL
-2436 AALVT
+2436 SALVT
-2441 KYMMSG
+2441 KYMMSD
-2447 DYQEYKSRAVGELND
+2447 DYQEYKPREIGKLND
-2462 FKIVLMHQGALVS
+2462 FKIMLLHKGALVS

-2513 NAELEQAKKQLSN
+2513 AAELEQAKKQLAN

-2563 EAVMSDYSDDEN
+2563 EAVMGDCSDDEN

>member
-1 MSRFDEIAQIYDHRL
+1 
-16 PQLRSPEVWEQ
+16 
-27 TLRMTSSFW
+27 
-36 RLNFCEAMLL
+36 
-46 TLQNPKAEMCGTI
+46 
-59 DQWNNIGR
+59 
-67 YIRRGEHSTAVFRS
+67 
-81 RTDTQLMYLF
+81 
-91 DVRQTYGKAYNS
+91 
-103 KWKLSE
+103 
-109 RMADGI
+109 
-115 VGKFNSENAENAV
+115 
-128 SFEDYLQ
+128 
-135 KSLDK
+135 
-140 NIDIAYNYNSKLN
+140 
-153 NAISNDPR
+153 
-161 TAAFIRASAEFI
+161 
-173 CMTRCGIPGDSDF
+173 
-186 SDVTKINSDLSIVEI
+186 
-201 GNAATTL
+201 
-208 AQAVLREIDGIIR
+208 
-221 RKEYERYEAGICGR
+221 
-235 HLRYPIRGRS
+235 
-245 ERTVPPEI
+245 
-253 HELRQG
+253 
-259 ADDSAGAQSGGPDER
+259 
-274 TRPDGAG
+274 
-281 HGEHQRTVPPNLEG
+281 
-295 NREESGESPEQHG
+295 
-308 ALPAGEN
+308 
-315 LPQPGLL
+315 
-322 RERKPADGDRH
+322 
-333 GGAGSRVGIPADER
+333 
-347 SVAGGGSPEPG
+347 
-358 ESVGDPENLDEPD
+358 
-371 DEELDEMVSDDESD
+371 MVSDDESD

-413 HGSGF
+413 RGSGF

-426 EYVSENSPS
+426 EYVAENSPNN
-435 KDELAKFLKNEYGIG
+435 DELAKFLKKEYGIG

-464 DGKGIELV
+464 DGKGIELA

-478 IRFNWKKVAEA
+478 IRFGWKKVAAA

-500 TESDIELRRR
+500 TESDLEMRRR
-510 MTLFDAQRFAIH
+510 TALNDARRFEIH

-531 DRLDY
+531 DRLDC
-536 IRKEIAACGLDYPIR
+536 IRKEITACGLDYPVR

-616 DSVSELINEIST
+616 DSVSELINEISAHT
-628 HIGHNPALGFPE
+628 GHNPALGFPE
-640 EEITEFFAS
+640 EEITAFFAS

-672 EQHSR
+672 EQHGR
-677 LNSGKQTEITA
+677 LNSGKPTVITA

-702 EFAMEEPQA
+702 EFTMEEPPT
-711 DELPDEYLNRAA
+711 DESLNRAA

-743 SHVDLAYTTDEENG
+743 SHVDLAYTTDEEND

-773 EYGGNIAREEQYNS
+773 EYGGNIAREKQYNP
-787 LDEMNELALKFLS
+787 LDEMNELALKYLS
-800 FDDLICLSDE
+800 FDDLISLSDE

-815 VRHGAAPI
+815 VRHG
-823 KLSGRIE
+823 
-830 KYDLDIDFAKLD
+830 
-842 YIEIEERSDVYLGGI
+842 
-857 DDNGHERKDN
+857 
-867 FRETINHI
+867 
-875 TFFASPENDA
+875 
-885 VLFNDDSQED
+885 
-895 YFDNPIEIS
+895 
-904 EALERI
+904 
-910 CKYIDMSTES
+910 
-920 ADVSVYIKPIDG
+920 
-932 ERQYFDPTEVQ
+932 
-943 HDVAVEENEP
+943 
-953 EVRHDVAPEI
+953 VAPKI
-963 ETTARAHV
+963 ETTDRAH
-971 IQKPPPPENYRF
+971 ITQKPPPENYRF

-996 YSANVTA
+996 YTANVTA
-1003 LKTLKQIESEHRHAT
+1003 IKTLKQIESEHRHAT

-1033 IADAFDSSKEN
+1033 IADAFDSTKEN
-1044 WSCEY
+1044 WSREY

-1079 KSIYTALENMG
+1079 KNIYTALENMG

-1215 RRELAGKADFLG
+1215 RRELSGKADFLG

-1244 TDILFFQKL
+1244 TDILFFQKSEL
-1253 EFEHENDRNLDWVR
+1253 EHNHDRQLDWVKTDR
-1267 SERVYG
+1267 IFES
-1273 EASVFQENRYFR
+1273 ASVFHENGYFR
-1285 QNTEMVLGTPEIVS
+1285 QNPEMVLGTPEIVS

-1356 YVTRGSLYYAENRSA
+1356 YVSGGTLYYAENRSA
-1371 VPFTGSSE
+1371 VPFTGGSE

-1498 TVDLDYISQ
+1498 TVDLEYISQ

-1563 DPDYERNVAALLDNQ
+1563 DPEYERNVTALLDNQ

-1591 GTIYIEQEM
+1591 GTIYIEPEM
-1600 FQNFVYE
+1600 FQDFVYE

-1616 HRPNMHG
+1616 HRPNMRG

-1719 KDRIQVIEDRFNA
+1719 KDRIQIIEDRFNA
-1732 LFNNIKPRTYI
+1732 LFNNIKPRTYN

-1756 SLRPHQKNVIAR
+1756 TLRPHQKNVIAR

-1785 TAAMA
+1785 TAAMG
-1790 AAGMYLKSIGACN
+1790 AAGMYLKSIGACT

-1819 EFQRFFPEARI
+1819 ELQRFFPEAKI

-1837 MEKSQR
+1837 MEKTQR
-1843 RRFLSKISVGNYDA
+1843 RRFLSKISVGNFDA
-1857 IIIPQS
+1857 IVIPQS

-1918 KMCADFKKDDFI
+1918 KMRAAFKKDDFI

-1943 EAQDFKNLAVFSKM
+1943 EAHNYKNLAVFSKM
-1957 NNVAGVKT
+1957 NNVAGV
-1965 NNGSQKAFDLEM
+1965 NANANSQKAFDMEM
-1977 KCRYLQQLH
+1977 KCRYLQELH
-1986 NGGGVVLATGTPIS
+1986 NGGGVVFATGTPIS

-2017 LNVMNIDYFDN
+2017 LDDMNIGYFDN
-2028 WASVY
+2028 WASVF
-2033 GMITQSIEVKPSGDG
+2033 GVITQSIEVKPSGDG

-2151 EYDGGKVALC
+2151 EYDGGKVTLC
-2161 AEKIIEINKAI
+2161 AEKIIKINKAN

-2201 VRSGEFTENEIA
+2201 LRSGEFAENEIA

-2318 SGKPAARTCEDIDF
+2318 SGKPAARTCEDIDD
-2332 TAMTFAEMKAATTGN
+2332 TALTFAEMKAATTGN

-2424 TYVERSKAGDEL
+2424 TFVERSKAGDEL

-2441 KYMMSG
+2441 KYMMSD

-2513 NAELEQAKKQLSN
+2513 NAELEQAKKQLAN

>member
-1 MSRFDEIAQIYDHRL
+1 MSRFSEIAQIYDHRL
-16 PQLRSPEVWEQ
+16 PLLRSPEIWEQ

-140 NIDIAYNYNSKLN
+140 NIDIVYNYNRKLN

-173 CMTRCGIPGDSDF
+173 CMTRCGIPSDSDF
-186 SDVTKINSDLSIVEI
+186 SDVAKINSDLSIVEV
-201 GNAATTL
+201 GNAATAL

-221 RKEYERYEAGICGR
+221 RKEYERYEAGVCRR
-235 HLRYPIRGRS
+235 HLRYPIRERS
-245 ERTVPPEI
+245 ERTISPEI

-259 ADDSAGAQSGGPDER
+259 ADDSAGAQGGRPDER
-274 TRPDGAG
+274 TRLDSAG
-281 HGEHQRTVPPNLEG
+281 YGEHQRAVPPDMERD
-295 NREESGESPEQHG
+295 REESGESPEQNG

-315 LPQPGLL
+315 LPQPELL
-322 RERKPADGDRH
+322 REREPADGDRH

-413 HGSGF
+413 RGSGF
-418 SNGKFRIS
+418 SYGKFRIS

-450 GSSRNDDP
+450 GSSQNNDP

-472 LSNRQV
+472 LSNKQV

-500 TESDIELRRR
+500 TESDIETRRR

-531 DRLDY
+531 DRLEY
-536 IRKEIAACGLDYPIR
+536 IRRETAVCGLDYPIR
-551 LNAEMFA
+551 LNADMFA
-558 VYAAECVRTKPHVKE
+558 VYASECVRTKPHVKE

-581 SIDIPWKFNDWN
+581 SIDIPWKFNDWS
-593 EAAEAGK
+593 EAAEAGR

-616 DSVSELINEIST
+616 DSVSELISEIST
-628 HIGHNPALGFPE
+628 HTGHNPALGFPE
-640 EEITEFFAS
+640 EEITKFFAS

-656 SVDKITSEVF
+656 SVDKIASEVF

-677 LNSGKQTEITA
+677 LNSGKPTVITT

-702 EFAMEEPQA
+702 EFTMEEPPV
-711 DELPDEYLNRAA
+711 DKLPDESLNRAA

-743 SHVDLAYTTDEENG
+743 SHVDLAYTTDEENS

-800 FDDLICLSDE
+800 FDDLISLSDE

-815 VRHGAAPI
+815 VRHG
-823 KLSGRIE
+823 
-830 KYDLDIDFAKLD
+830 
-842 YIEIEERSDVYLGGI
+842 
-857 DDNGHERKDN
+857 
-867 FRETINHI
+867 
-875 TFFASPENDA
+875 
-885 VLFNDDSQED
+885 
-895 YFDNPIEIS
+895 
-904 EALERI
+904 
-910 CKYIDMSTES
+910 
-920 ADVSVYIKPIDG
+920 
-932 ERQYFDPTEVQ
+932 
-943 HDVAVEENEP
+943 
-953 EVRHDVAPEI
+953 VAPKI
-963 ETTARAHV
+963 ETADRAYAA
-971 IQKPPPPENYRF
+971 QKPTPPENYRF
-983 PENFAYPTGPKAK
+983 PDNFAYPTGPKAK
-996 YSANVTA
+996 YTANVTA
-1003 LKTLKQIESEHRHAT
+1003 IKTLKQIESEHRHAT

-1033 IADAFDSSKEN
+1033 IADAFDSTKEK
-1044 WSCEY
+1044 WSREY
-1049 AELKDLLTDKEYSAA
+1049 AELKDLLTDKEYTAA

-1079 KSIYTALENMG
+1079 KNIYTALGNMG

-1102 TGNFFGNLPAEMAE
+1102 TGNFFGNLPAKMAE

-1151 FENGTFDVII
+1151 LENGTFDVII

-1166 GDFKPYDPEYD
+1166 GDFKLYDPEYD

-1215 RRELAGKADFLG
+1215 RRELSGKADFLG

-1285 QNTEMVLGTPEIVS
+1285 QNPEMVLGTPEIVS
-1299 GRFGNTRTIKSD
+1299 GRFGNTRTIKSN
-1311 GNTSERLSEAIGR
+1311 GNTAERLSETIGR
-1324 LDGQFSAEPTID
+1324 LDGNFSAEPTID

-1356 YVTRGSLYYAENRSA
+1356 YVSGGSLYYAENRSA

-1449 IENVEELP
+1449 IENIEELP
-1457 DGKQRFSKA
+1457 DGKQRFTKA

-1498 TVDLDYISQ
+1498 TVDLEYISQ

-1591 GTIYIEQEM
+1591 GTIYIEPEM
-1600 FQNFVYE
+1600 FQDFVYE

-1686 GRTERVFNAKETI
+1686 GRTEKVFNAKETI

-1719 KDRIQVIEDRFNA
+1719 KDRIQIIEDRFNA
-1732 LFNNIKPRTYI
+1732 LFNNIKPRTYN

-1756 SLRPHQKNVIAR
+1756 TLRPHQKNVIAR

-1785 TAAMA
+1785 TAAMG
-1790 AAGMYLKSIGACN
+1790 AAGMYLKSIGACT

-1819 EFQRFFPEARI
+1819 ELQRFFPEAKI

-1843 RRFLSKISVGNYDA
+1843 RRFLSKISVGNFNA
-1857 IIIPQS
+1857 IVIPQS

-1918 KMCADFKKDDFI
+1918 KMRAAFKKDDFI

-1943 EAQDFKNLAVFSKM
+1943 EAHNYKNLAVFSKM
-1957 NNVAGVKT
+1957 NNVAGV
-1965 NNGSQKAFDLEM
+1965 NANANSQKAFDMEM
-1977 KCRYLQQLH
+1977 KCRYLQELH
-1986 NGGGVVLATGTPIS
+1986 NGGGVVFATGTPIS

-2017 LNVMNIDYFDN
+2017 LDDMNIGYFDN
-2028 WASVY
+2028 WASVF
-2033 GMITQSIEVKPSGDG
+2033 GVITQSIEVKPSGDG

-2083 LPAIQNGKPEMI
+2083 LPAIQKGKPEMI

-2161 AEKIIEINKAI
+2161 AEKIIEINKAN

-2318 SGKPAARTCEDIDF
+2318 SGKPAARTCEDIDD
-2332 TAMTFAEMKAATTGN
+2332 TALTFAEMKAATTGN

-2381 SNRYPDLISRKEK
+2381 SKRYPDLISRKEK

-2413 EDNFRMTLGGR
+2413 EDNFRMTLDGR
-2424 TYVERSKAGDEL
+2424 TYVERTKAGDEL
-2436 AALVT
+2436 SALVT
-2441 KYMMSG
+2441 KYMMSD
-2447 DYQEYKSRAVGELND
+2447 DYQEYKPREIGKLND
-2462 FKIVLMHQGALVS
+2462 FKIMLLHKGALVS

-2513 NAELEQAKKQLSN
+2513 TAELEQAKKQLAN

-2563 EAVMSDYSDDEN
+2563 EAVMGDYSNDEN

>member
-1 MSRFDEIAQIYDHRL
+1 MSRFSEIAQIYDHRL
-16 PQLRSPEVWEQ
+16 PLLRSPEIWEQ

-135 KSLDK
+135 KSLGK
-140 NIDIAYNYNSKLN
+140 NIDIVYNYNIKLN

-173 CMTRCGIPGDSDF
+173 CMTRCGIPSDSDF
-186 SDVTKINSDLSIVEI
+186 SDVAKINSDLSIVEI
-201 GNAATTL
+201 GNAATAL

-235 HLRYPIRGRS
+235 HLRYPVRGRS

-259 ADDSAGAQSGGPDER
+259 ADDSAGAQSSRPDER
-274 TRPDGAG
+274 ARPDSAG
-281 HGEHQRTVPPNLEG
+281 HGEHQRAVPPDMEG
-295 NREESGESPEQHG
+295 NREEGGESPEQHG
-308 ALPAGEN
+308 ALPVGEN

-322 RERKPADGDRH
+322 REREPADGDRH
-333 GGAGSRVGIPADER
+333 GGAGSRVGITADER
-347 SVAGGGSPEPG
+347 SVAGGGSPEPS

-395 EISPDSDYAKKLL
+395 EISPDSDYAQKLL

-426 EYVSENSPS
+426 EYVSENSPN

-472 LSNRQV
+472 LSNKQV

-489 VRSAVNSGKYI
+489 VRSAVNNGTYI

-551 LNAEMFA
+551 LNADMFA

-593 EAAEAGK
+593 EAAAAGR

-628 HIGHNPALGFPE
+628 HTGHNPALGFPE

-649 GEPLTSD
+649 GEPLMSD

-677 LNSGKQTEITA
+677 LSYNNPTEIIA
-688 PEQPAEQFTLFGDN
+688 LEQPAEQFTLFGDN
-702 EFAMEEPQA
+702 EFTMEEPQA
-711 DELPDEYLNRAA
+711 DELPDESLNRAA

-743 SHVDLAYTTDEENG
+743 SHVDLAYTTDEEND

-800 FDDLICLSDE
+800 FDDLTSLSDE
-810 EKGLE
+810 EKGFE
-815 VRHGAAPI
+815 VRHG
-823 KLSGRIE
+823 
-830 KYDLDIDFAKLD
+830 
-842 YIEIEERSDVYLGGI
+842 
-857 DDNGHERKDN
+857 
-867 FRETINHI
+867 
-875 TFFASPENDA
+875 
-885 VLFNDDSQED
+885 
-895 YFDNPIEIS
+895 
-904 EALERI
+904 
-910 CKYIDMSTES
+910 
-920 ADVSVYIKPIDG
+920 
-932 ERQYFDPTEVQ
+932 
-943 HDVAVEENEP
+943 VAVEENEP
-953 EVRHDVAPEI
+953 EVRHGVAPKI
-963 ETTARAHV
+963 ETADRAYAA
-971 IQKPPPPENYRF
+971 QKPTPPENYRF
-983 PENFAYPTGPKAK
+983 PDNFAYPTGPKAK
-996 YSANVTA
+996 YTANVTA
-1003 LKTLKQIESEHRHAT
+1003 IKTLKQIESEHRHAT

-1033 IADAFDSSKEN
+1033 IADAFDSTKEK
-1044 WSCEY
+1044 WSREY
-1049 AELKDLLTDKEYSAA
+1049 AELKDLLTDKEYTAA

-1079 KSIYTALENMG
+1079 KNIYTALGNMG

-1102 TGNFFGNLPAEMAE
+1102 TGNFFGNLPAEMAK

-1151 FENGTFDVII
+1151 FVNGTFDVIV

-1215 RRELAGKADFLG
+1215 RRELSGKADFLG

-1253 EFEHENDRNLDWVR
+1253 GFEHENDRNLDWVR

-1285 QNTEMVLGTPEIVS
+1285 QNPEMVLGTPEIVS

-1311 GNTSERLSEAIGR
+1311 GNTAERLSEAIGR
-1324 LDGQFSAEPTID
+1324 LDGHFSTEPTID

-1356 YVTRGSLYYAENRSA
+1356 YVSGGTLYYAENRSA
-1371 VPFTGSSE
+1371 VPFTGGSE

-1411 QSRLNNAYDGFIKK
+1411 QSRLNNAYDGFVKK
-1425 YGHLNSRTNISAFA
+1425 YGHLNGRINISAFA

-1498 TVDLDYISQ
+1498 TVDLEYISQ

-1551 TKLALAQEAAKT
+1551 SKLALAQEAAKT

-1591 GTIYIEQEM
+1591 GTIYIEPEM
-1600 FQNFVYE
+1600 FQDFVYE

-1719 KDRIQVIEDRFNA
+1719 KDRIQIIEDRFNA
-1732 LFNNIKPRTYI
+1732 LFNNIKLRTYN

-1756 SLRPHQKNVIAR
+1756 TLRPHQKNVIAR
-1768 IAATGTCMMA
+1768 IAATGTCIMA

-1785 TAAMA
+1785 TAAMG
-1790 AAGMYLKSIGACN
+1790 AAGMYLKSIGACT

-1819 EFQRFFPEARI
+1819 ELQRFFPEAKI

-1843 RRFLSKISVGNYDA
+1843 RRFLSKISVGNFDA
-1857 IIIPQS
+1857 IVIPQS

-1918 KMCADFKKDDFI
+1918 KMRAAFKKDDFI

-1943 EAQDFKNLAVFSKM
+1943 EAHNYKNLAVFSKM
-1957 NNVAGVKT
+1957 NNVAGV
-1965 NNGSQKAFDLEM
+1965 NANANSQKAFDMEM
-1977 KCRYLQQLH
+1977 KCRYLQELH
-1986 NGGGVVLATGTPIS
+1986 NGGGVVFATGTPIS

-2017 LNVMNIDYFDN
+2017 LDDMNIGYFDN
-2028 WASVY
+2028 WASVF
-2033 GMITQSIEVKPSGDG
+2033 GVITQSIEVKPSGDG

-2083 LPAIQNGKPEMI
+2083 LPEIQNGKPEMI

-2107 DEGIER
+2107 DAGIER
-2113 ARRIEAKMVQ
+2113 ARKIEAKMVQ

-2161 AEKIIEINKAI
+2161 AEKIIEINKANS
-2172 PGTAQAVFC
+2172 GTAQAVFC

-2318 SGKPAARTCEDIDF
+2318 SGKPAARTCEDIDD
-2332 TAMTFAEMKAATTGN
+2332 TALTFAEMKAATTGN

-2381 SNRYPDLISRKEK
+2381 SKRYPDLISRKEK

-2441 KYMMSG
+2441 KYMMSD

-2513 NAELEQAKKQLSN
+2513 NAELEQAKKQLAN

>member
-1 MSRFDEIAQIYDHRL
+1 MEQSKDCSIFHFTEVPMSRFSEIAQIYDHRL
-16 PQLRSPEVWEQ
+16 PRLRSPEVWEQ

-140 NIDIAYNYNSKLN
+140 NIDTVYNYNSKLN
-153 NAISNDPR
+153 NTISNDPR

-186 SDVTKINSDLSIVEI
+186 SDVAKINSDLSIVEI
-201 GNAATTL
+201 GNAATAL

-221 RKEYERYEAGICGR
+221 RKEHERYEAGICGR

-281 HGEHQRTVPPNLEG
+281 YGEHQRAVPPDMERD
-295 NREESGESPEQHG
+295 REESGESPEQHG

-322 RERKPADGDRH
+322 REREPADGDRH

-347 SVAGGGSPEPG
+347 ILAGGGSTEPG
-358 ESVGDPENLDEPD
+358 ESDGDSENLDEPD

-413 HGSGF
+413 RGSGF
-418 SNGKFRIS
+418 SYGKFRIS

-489 VRSAVNSGKYI
+489 VRSAVNNGKYI
-500 TESDIELRRR
+500 TESDIETRRR

-531 DRLDY
+531 DRLEY
-536 IRKEIAACGLDYPIR
+536 IRREIAACGLDNPIR
-551 LNAEMFA
+551 LNADMFA

-581 SIDIPWKFNDWN
+581 SIDIPWKFNDWS

-628 HIGHNPALGFPE
+628 HTGHNPALGFPK

-677 LNSGKQTEITA
+677 LNSGKPTVIIA
-688 PEQPAEQFTLFGDN
+688 LDQPAEQFTLFGDN
-702 EFAMEEPQA
+702 KFTMEEPQA
-711 DELPDEYLNRAA
+711 DESLNRAT

-743 SHVDLAYTTDEENG
+743 SHIDLAYTTDEEND

-787 LDEMNELALKFLS
+787 LDEMNELALKYLS
-800 FDDLICLSDE
+800 FDDLTSLSDE
-810 EKGLE
+810 EKGFE
-815 VRHGAAPI
+815 VRHG
-823 KLSGRIE
+823 
-830 KYDLDIDFAKLD
+830 
-842 YIEIEERSDVYLGGI
+842 
-857 DDNGHERKDN
+857 
-867 FRETINHI
+867 
-875 TFFASPENDA
+875 
-885 VLFNDDSQED
+885 
-895 YFDNPIEIS
+895 
-904 EALERI
+904 
-910 CKYIDMSTES
+910 
-920 ADVSVYIKPIDG
+920 
-932 ERQYFDPTEVQ
+932 
-943 HDVAVEENEP
+943 VAVEENES
-953 EVRHDVAPEI
+953 EVRHDVAPKI
-963 ETTARAHV
+963 ETADRAYAA
-971 IQKPPPPENYRF
+971 QKPTPPENYRF

-996 YSANVTA
+996 YTANVTA
-1003 LKTLKQIESEHRHAT
+1003 IKTLKQIESEHRHAT

-1033 IADAFDSSKEN
+1033 IADAFDSTKEN
-1044 WSCEY
+1044 WSRKY
-1049 AELKDLLTDKEYSAA
+1049 AELKDLLTDKEYAAA

-1079 KSIYTALENMG
+1079 KSVYTALENIG

-1151 FENGTFDVII
+1151 FENGTFDVIV

-1285 QNTEMVLGTPEIVS
+1285 QNPEMVLGTPEIVS

-1311 GNTSERLSEAIGR
+1311 GNTAKRLSEAIGR
-1324 LDGQFSAEPTID
+1324 LDGHFSAEPTID

-1356 YVTRGSLYYAENRSA
+1356 YVSGGSLYYAENRSA

-1399 KKGCSDDELKML
+1399 KKGCSDDELKAL
-1411 QSRLNNAYDGFIKK
+1411 QRRLNNAYDGFIKK
-1425 YGHLNSRTNISAFA
+1425 YGHLNGRTNISAFA

-1457 DGKQRFSKA
+1457 DGKQRFTKA

-1498 TVDLDYISQ
+1498 TVDLEYISQ

-1563 DPDYERNVAALLDNQ
+1563 DPDYERNAAALLDNQ

-1591 GTIYIEQEM
+1591 GTIYIEPEM
-1600 FQNFVYE
+1600 FQDFVYE

-1623 YSKEITVNYSPEM
+1623 YSKEITVNYSPEI

-1642 NSSGMSDVL
+1642 NSSGMLDVL

-1719 KDRIQVIEDRFNA
+1719 KDRIQIIEDRFNA
-1732 LFNNIKPRTYI
+1732 LFNNIKPRTYN

-1785 TAAMA
+1785 TAAMG
-1790 AAGMYLKSIGACN
+1790 AAGMYLKSIGACT

-1819 EFQRFFPEARI
+1819 ELQRFFPEAKI

-1843 RRFLSKISVGNYDA
+1843 RRFLSKISVGNFDA
-1857 IIIPQS
+1857 IVIPQS

-1918 KMCADFKKDDFI
+1918 KMRAAFKKDDFI

-1943 EAQDFKNLAVFSKM
+1943 EAHNYKNLAVFSKM
-1957 NNVAGVKT
+1957 NNVAGV
-1965 NNGSQKAFDLEM
+1965 NANANSQKAFDMEM
-1977 KCRYLQQLH
+1977 KCRYLQELH
-1986 NGGGVVLATGTPIS
+1986 NGGGVVFATGTPIS

-2017 LNVMNIDYFDN
+2017 LDDMNIGYFDN
-2028 WASVY
+2028 WASVF
-2033 GMITQSIEVKPSGDG
+2033 GVITQSIEVKPSGDG
-2048 FRPRTRFSNFVNLNE
+2048 FRPQTRFSNFVNLNE

-2161 AEKIIEINKAI
+2161 AEKIIEINKAN

-2190 FSVYQALRDRL
+2190 FSVYQALRERL

-2318 SGKPAARTCEDIDF
+2318 SGKPAARTCEDIDD
-2332 TAMTFAEMKAATTGN
+2332 TALTFAEMKAATTGN

-2381 SNRYPDLISRKEK
+2381 STRYPDLISRKEK

-2413 EDNFRMTLGGR
+2413 EDNFRMTLDGR
-2424 TYVERSKAGDEL
+2424 TYVERTKAGDEL
-2436 AALVT
+2436 SALVT
-2441 KYMMSG
+2441 KYMMSD
-2447 DYQEYKSRAVGELND
+2447 DYQEYKPREIGKLND
-2462 FKIVLMHQGALVS
+2462 FKIMLLHKGALVS

-2513 NAELEQAKKQLSN
+2513 NAELEQAKKQLTN

-2563 EAVMSDYSDDEN
+2563 EAVMGDCSDDEN

>member
-1 MSRFDEIAQIYDHRL
+1 MEQSKDCSIFHFTEVPMSRFDEIAQIYDHRL
-16 PQLRSPEVWEQ
+16 PQLRSPEIWEQ

-140 NIDIAYNYNSKLN
+140 NIDIVYNYNRKLN

-186 SDVTKINSDLSIVEI
+186 SDVAKINSDLSIVEI
-201 GNAATTL
+201 GNAATAL

-274 TRPDGAG
+274 NRPDSAG
-281 HGEHQRTVPPNLEG
+281 YGEHQRAVPPDMERD
-295 NREESGESPEQHG
+295 REESGESPEQHG

-322 RERKPADGDRH
+322 SEREPADGDRH
-333 GGAGSRVGIPADER
+333 GGAGSRVGISEDER
-347 SVAGGGSPEPG
+347 IVAGGGSPEPG

-426 EYVSENSPS
+426 EYVSESSPS

-458 VSFSNH
+458 VSFGNH

-472 LSNRQV
+472 LSNKQV

-500 TESDIELRRR
+500 TESDIETRRR
-510 MTLFDAQRFAIH
+510 VTLFDAQRFAIH

-536 IRKEIAACGLDYPIR
+536 IRKETAACGLDYPIR
-551 LNAEMFA
+551 LNADMFA

-581 SIDIPWKFNDWN
+581 SIDIPWKFNDWS

-616 DSVSELINEIST
+616 DSVSELISEISAHT
-628 HIGHNPALGFPE
+628 GHNPVLGFPE
-640 EEITEFFAS
+640 EEITKFFAS

-672 EQHSR
+672 EQHGR
-677 LNSGKQTEITA
+677 LSYNNPTEIIA
-688 PEQPAEQFTLFGDN
+688 LEQPAEQFTLFGDN
-702 EFAMEEPQA
+702 EFTMEEPQA
-711 DELPDEYLNRAA
+711 DELPDESLNRAA

-743 SHVDLAYTTDEENG
+743 SHVDLAYTTDEEND

-787 LDEMNELALKFLS
+787 MDEMNELALKFLS
-800 FDDLICLSDE
+800 FDDLISLSDE

-815 VRHGAAPI
+815 VRHG
-823 KLSGRIE
+823 
-830 KYDLDIDFAKLD
+830 
-842 YIEIEERSDVYLGGI
+842 
-857 DDNGHERKDN
+857 
-867 FRETINHI
+867 
-875 TFFASPENDA
+875 
-885 VLFNDDSQED
+885 
-895 YFDNPIEIS
+895 
-904 EALERI
+904 
-910 CKYIDMSTES
+910 
-920 ADVSVYIKPIDG
+920 
-932 ERQYFDPTEVQ
+932 
-943 HDVAVEENEP
+943 VAVEENEP
-953 EVRHDVAPEI
+953 EVRHGVAPKI
-963 ETTARAHV
+963 ETADRAYAA
-971 IQKPPPPENYRF
+971 QKPTPPENYRF

-996 YSANVTA
+996 YTANVTA
-1003 LKTLKQIESEHRHAT
+1003 IKTLKQIESEHRHAT

-1033 IADAFDSSKEN
+1033 IADAFDSTKEN
-1044 WSCEY
+1044 WSRKY
-1049 AELKDLLTDKEYSAA
+1049 AELKDLLTDKEYAAA

-1079 KSIYTALENMG
+1079 KSVYTALENIG

-1215 RRELAGKADFLG
+1215 RRELSGKADFLG

-1285 QNTEMVLGTPEIVS
+1285 QNPEMVLGTPEIVS

-1311 GNTSERLSEAIGR
+1311 GNTAERLSEAISR
-1324 LDGQFSAEPTID
+1324 LHGNFSAEPTID
-1336 DELPKEEYGDIPDG
+1336 DELPEEEYGDIPDG

-1356 YVTRGSLYYAENRSA
+1356 YVSGGSLYYAENRSA

-1411 QSRLNNAYDGFIKK
+1411 QSRLNNAYDGFVKK
-1425 YGHLNSRTNISAFA
+1425 YGHLNGRTNISAFA

-1498 TVDLDYISQ
+1498 TVDLEYISQ

-1551 TKLALAQEAAKT
+1551 SKLALAQEAAKT
-1563 DPDYERNVAALLDNQ
+1563 DPDYERNAAALLDNQ
-1578 PPRIGIEDIGFRV
+1578 PPRIGIEDIGFRI
-1591 GTIYIEQEM
+1591 GTIYIEPEM
-1600 FQNFVYE
+1600 FQDFVYE

-1719 KDRIQVIEDRFNA
+1719 KDRIQIIEDRFNA
-1732 LFNNIKPRTYI
+1732 LFNNIKPRTYN

-1756 SLRPHQKNVIAR
+1756 TLRPHQKNVIAR

-1785 TAAMA
+1785 TAAMG
-1790 AAGMYLKSIGACN
+1790 AAGMYLKSIGACT

-1819 EFQRFFPEARI
+1819 ELQRFFPEAKI

-1837 MEKSQR
+1837 M
-1843 RRFLSKISVGNYDA
+1843 
-1857 IIIPQS
+1857 
-1863 QFEKMPLSLERQEAM
+1863 
-1878 YDEKLTE
+1878 
-1885 ISSAIQAAKAD
+1885 
-1896 KGERFTVK
+1896 
-1904 ALERQRKQIEKKIE
+1904 
-1918 KMCADFKKDDFI
+1918 
-1930 TFEELGCD
+1930 
-1938 FLFVD
+1938 
-1943 EAQDFKNLAVFSKM
+1943 
-1957 NNVAGVKT
+1957 
-1965 NNGSQKAFDLEM
+1965 
-1977 KCRYLQQLH
+1977 
-1986 NGGGVVLATGTPIS
+1986 
-2000 NSITELFVW
+2000 
-2009 QYLLQKQT
+2009 
-2017 LNVMNIDYFDN
+2017 
-2028 WASVY
+2028 
-2033 GMITQSIEVKPSGDG
+2033 
-2048 FRPRTRFSNFVNLNE
+2048 
-2063 LCNLFGEVF
+2063 
-2072 DIAKTADMNLK
+2072 
-2083 LPAIQNGKPEMI
+2083 
-2095 ICEKS
+2095 
-2100 PEQELQT
+2100 
-2107 DEGIER
+2107 
-2113 ARRIEAKMVQ
+2113 
-2123 PDEDNMLA
+2123 
-2131 VCTYMTKVALDARI
+2131 
-2145 IDPEAE
+2145 
-2151 EYDGGKVALC
+2151 
-2161 AEKIIEINKAI
+2161 
-2172 PGTAQAVFC
+2172 
-2181 DTNTPKKDA
+2181 
-2190 FSVYQALRDRL
+2190 
-2201 VRSGEFTENEIA
+2201 
-2213 FVHDAANDKQR
+2213 
-2224 LAMFEKVNNA
+2224 
-2234 EIKIIIGSTGK
+2234 
-2245 LGTGVNIQR
+2245 
-2254 KLSALHHLDAPYR
+2254 
-2267 PSDIEQRNGRGIRQ
+2267 
-2281 GNENSEVYIGYYS
+2281 
-2294 TKGTFDNYRWQI
+2294 
-2306 LEKKQQIISQIM
+2306 
-2318 SGKPAARTCEDIDF
+2318 
-2332 TAMTFAEMKAATTGN
+2332 
-2347 PLIAEKMTVDNEV
+2347 
-2360 NRLKLLQANYYQQQR
+2360 
-2375 SFEYDI
+2375 
-2381 SNRYPDLISRKEK
+2381 
-2394 MIEWTKKDIELISA
+2394 
-2408 APPIT
+2408 
-2413 EDNFRMTLGGR
+2413 
-2424 TYVERSKAGDEL
+2424 
-2436 AALVT
+2436 
-2441 KYMMSG
+2441 
-2447 DYQEYKSRAVGELND
+2447 
-2462 FKIVLMHQGALVS
+2462 
-2475 LSLKANG
+2475 
-2482 HYTCDYSM
+2482 
-2490 SGLGGVTR
+2490 
-2498 LCNLYERIP
+2498 
-2507 EQIHGL
+2507 
-2513 NAELEQAKKQLSN
+2513 
-2526 AKEQYGKPFQYEEQL
+2526 
-2541 RAGLERQAQIN
+2541 
-2552 AELEVADKPHD
+2552 
-2563 EAVMSDYSDDEN
+2563 
-2575 EEMEM
+2575 

>member
-1 MSRFDEIAQIYDHRL
+1 
-16 PQLRSPEVWEQ
+16 
-27 TLRMTSSFW
+27 
-36 RLNFCEAMLL
+36 
-46 TLQNPKAEMCGTI
+46 
-59 DQWNNIGR
+59 
-67 YIRRGEHSTAVFRS
+67 
-81 RTDTQLMYLF
+81 
-91 DVRQTYGKAYNS
+91 
-103 KWKLSE
+103 
-109 RMADGI
+109 
-115 VGKFNSENAENAV
+115 
-128 SFEDYLQ
+128 
-135 KSLDK
+135 
-140 NIDIAYNYNSKLN
+140 
-153 NAISNDPR
+153 
-161 TAAFIRASAEFI
+161 
-173 CMTRCGIPGDSDF
+173 
-186 SDVTKINSDLSIVEI
+186 
-201 GNAATTL
+201 
-208 AQAVLREIDGIIR
+208 
-221 RKEYERYEAGICGR
+221 
-235 HLRYPIRGRS
+235 
-245 ERTVPPEI
+245 
-253 HELRQG
+253 
-259 ADDSAGAQSGGPDER
+259 
-274 TRPDGAG
+274 
-281 HGEHQRTVPPNLEG
+281 
-295 NREESGESPEQHG
+295 
-308 ALPAGEN
+308 
-315 LPQPGLL
+315 
-322 RERKPADGDRH
+322 
-333 GGAGSRVGIPADER
+333 
-347 SVAGGGSPEPG
+347 
-358 ESVGDPENLDEPD
+358 
-371 DEELDEMVSDDESD
+371 MVSDDESD

-413 HGSGF
+413 RGSGF

-426 EYVSENSPS
+426 EYVSENSPN

-500 TESDIELRRR
+500 TESDIEMRRR

-536 IRKEIAACGLDYPIR
+536 IRKEIAACGLDLPIR
-551 LNAEMFA
+551 LNADMFA
-558 VYAAECVRTKPHVKE
+558 VYAAECVRTKPHIKE

-608 GQFRAMCR
+608 GLFRAMCR
-616 DSVSELINEIST
+616 DSVSELISEIST
-628 HIGHNPALGFPE
+628 HTGHNPALGFPE
-640 EEITEFFAS
+640 EEITKFFAS

-672 EQHSR
+672 EQHGR
-677 LNSGKQTEITA
+677 LSYNNPTEIIA
-688 PEQPAEQFTLFGDN
+688 LEQPAEQFTLFGDN
-702 EFAMEEPQA
+702 EFTMEEPQA
-711 DELPDEYLNRAA
+711 DELPDESLNRAA

-743 SHVDLAYTTDEENG
+743 SHVDLAYTTDEEND

-800 FDDLICLSDE
+800 FDDLTSLSDE
-810 EKGLE
+810 EKGFE
-815 VRHGAAPI
+815 VRHG
-823 KLSGRIE
+823 
-830 KYDLDIDFAKLD
+830 
-842 YIEIEERSDVYLGGI
+842 
-857 DDNGHERKDN
+857 
-867 FRETINHI
+867 
-875 TFFASPENDA
+875 
-885 VLFNDDSQED
+885 
-895 YFDNPIEIS
+895 
-904 EALERI
+904 
-910 CKYIDMSTES
+910 
-920 ADVSVYIKPIDG
+920 
-932 ERQYFDPTEVQ
+932 
-943 HDVAVEENEP
+943 VAVEENEP
-953 EVRHDVAPEI
+953 EVRHGVAPKI
-963 ETTARAHV
+963 ETADRAYAA
-971 IQKPPPPENYRF
+971 QKPTPPENYRF
-983 PENFAYPTGPKAK
+983 PDNFAYPTGPKAK
-996 YSANVTA
+996 YTANVTA
-1003 LKTLKQIESEHRHAT
+1003 IKTLKQIESEHRHAT

-1033 IADAFDSSKEN
+1033 IADAFDSTKEK
-1044 WSCEY
+1044 WSREY
-1049 AELKDLLTDKEYSAA
+1049 AELKDLLTDKEYTAA

-1079 KSIYTALENMG
+1079 KNIYTALGNMG

-1102 TGNFFGNLPAEMAE
+1102 TGNFFGNLPAEMAK

-1151 FENGTFDVII
+1151 FVNGTFDVIV

-1215 RRELAGKADFLG
+1215 RRELSGKADFLG

-1253 EFEHENDRNLDWVR
+1253 GFEHENDRNLDWVR

-1285 QNTEMVLGTPEIVS
+1285 QNPEMVLGTPGIVS

-1311 GNTSERLSEAIGR
+1311 GNTAERLSEAIGR
-1324 LDGQFSAEPTID
+1324 LDGHFSTEPTID

-1356 YVTRGSLYYAENRSA
+1356 YVSGGTLYYAENRSA
-1371 VPFTGSSE
+1371 VPFTGGSE

-1411 QSRLNNAYDGFIKK
+1411 QSRLNNAYDGFVKK
-1425 YGHLNSRTNISAFA
+1425 YGHLNGRINISAFA

-1551 TKLALAQEAAKT
+1551 SKLALAQEAAKT

-1686 GRTERVFNAKETI
+1686 GRKEKVFNAKETI

-1719 KDRIQVIEDRFNA
+1719 KDRIQIIEDRFNA
-1732 LFNNIKPRTYI
+1732 LFNNIKPRTYN

-1756 SLRPHQKNVIAR
+1756 TLRPHQKNVIAR

-1785 TAAMA
+1785 TAAMG
-1790 AAGMYLKSIGACN
+1790 AAGMYLKSIGACT

-1819 EFQRFFPEARI
+1819 ELQRFFPEAKI

-1843 RRFLSKISVGNYDA
+1843 RRFLSKISVGNFDA
-1857 IIIPQS
+1857 IVIPQS

-1918 KMCADFKKDDFI
+1918 KMRAAFKKDDFI

-1943 EAQDFKNLAVFSKM
+1943 EAHNYKNLAVFSKM
-1957 NNVAGVKT
+1957 NNVAGV
-1965 NNGSQKAFDLEM
+1965 NANANSQKAFDMEM
-1977 KCRYLQQLH
+1977 KCRYLQELH
-1986 NGGGVVLATGTPIS
+1986 NGGGVVFATGTPIS

-2017 LNVMNIDYFDN
+2017 LDDMNIGYFDN
-2028 WASVY
+2028 WASVF
-2033 GMITQSIEVKPSGDG
+2033 GVITQSIEVKPSGDG

-2161 AEKIIEINKAI
+2161 AEKIIDINKAI

-2181 DTNTPKKDA
+2181 DTNTPKKNA
-2190 FSVYQALRDRL
+2190 FSVYQALRERL
-2201 VRSGEFTENEIA
+2201 VRSDEFAENEIA

-2224 LAMFEKVNNA
+2224 LAMFERVNNA

-2318 SGKPAARTCEDIDF
+2318 SGKPAARTCEDIDD
-2332 TAMTFAEMKAATTGN
+2332 TALTFAEMKAATTGN

-2381 SNRYPDLISRKEK
+2381 SKRYPDLISRKEK

-2441 KYMMSG
+2441 KYMMSD

-2563 EAVMSDYSDDEN
+2563 EAVMGDCSDDEN

>member
-1 MSRFDEIAQIYDHRL
+1 MSRFSEIAQIYDHRL
-16 PQLRSPEVWEQ
+16 PLLRSPEIWEQ

-81 RTDTQLMYLF
+81 RADTQLMYLF

-140 NIDIAYNYNSKLN
+140 NIDTVYNYNGKLN

-186 SDVTKINSDLSIVEI
+186 SEVTKINSDLSIVEI
-201 GNAATTL
+201 GNAATAL

-235 HLRYPIRGRS
+235 HLRYPVRGRS

-259 ADDSAGAQSGGPDER
+259 ADDSAGAQSSRPDER
-274 TRPDGAG
+274 ARPDSAG
-281 HGEHQRTVPPNLEG
+281 HGEHQRAVPPDMEG
-295 NREESGESPEQHG
+295 NREEGGESPEQHG
-308 ALPAGEN
+308 ALPVGEN

-322 RERKPADGDRH
+322 REREPADGDRH
-333 GGAGSRVGIPADER
+333 GGAGSRVGITADER
-347 SVAGGGSPEPG
+347 SVAGGGSPEPS

-395 EISPDSDYAKKLL
+395 EISPDSDYAQKLL

-426 EYVSENSPS
+426 EYVSENSPN

-472 LSNRQV
+472 LSNKQV

-489 VRSAVNSGKYI
+489 VRSAVNNGTYI

-551 LNAEMFA
+551 LNADMFA

-593 EAAEAGK
+593 EAAAAGR

-628 HIGHNPALGFPE
+628 HTGHNPALGFPE

-649 GEPLTSD
+649 GEPLMSD

-677 LNSGKQTEITA
+677 LSYNNPTEIIA
-688 PEQPAEQFTLFGDN
+688 LEQPAEQFTLFGDN
-702 EFAMEEPQA
+702 EFTMEEPQA
-711 DELPDEYLNRAA
+711 DELPDESLNRAA

-743 SHVDLAYTTDEENG
+743 SHVDLAYTTDEEND

-800 FDDLICLSDE
+800 FDDLTSLSDE
-810 EKGLE
+810 EKGFE
-815 VRHGAAPI
+815 VRHG
-823 KLSGRIE
+823 
-830 KYDLDIDFAKLD
+830 
-842 YIEIEERSDVYLGGI
+842 
-857 DDNGHERKDN
+857 
-867 FRETINHI
+867 
-875 TFFASPENDA
+875 
-885 VLFNDDSQED
+885 
-895 YFDNPIEIS
+895 
-904 EALERI
+904 
-910 CKYIDMSTES
+910 
-920 ADVSVYIKPIDG
+920 
-932 ERQYFDPTEVQ
+932 
-943 HDVAVEENEP
+943 VAVEENEP
-953 EVRHDVAPEI
+953 EVRHGVAPKI
-963 ETTARAHV
+963 ETADRAYAA
-971 IQKPPPPENYRF
+971 QKPTPPENYRF
-983 PENFAYPTGPKAK
+983 PDNFAYPTGPKAK
-996 YSANVTA
+996 YTANVTA
-1003 LKTLKQIESEHRHAT
+1003 IKTLKQIESEHRHAT

-1033 IADAFDSSKEN
+1033 IADAFDSTKEK
-1044 WSCEY
+1044 WSREY
-1049 AELKDLLTDKEYSAA
+1049 AELKDLLTDKEYTAA

-1079 KSIYTALENMG
+1079 KNIYTALGNMG

-1102 TGNFFGNLPAEMAE
+1102 TGNFFGNLPAEMAK

-1151 FENGTFDVII
+1151 FVNGTFDVIV

-1215 RRELAGKADFLG
+1215 RRELSGKADFLG

-1253 EFEHENDRNLDWVR
+1253 GFEHENDRNLDWVR

-1285 QNTEMVLGTPEIVS
+1285 QNPEMVLGTPEIVS

-1311 GNTSERLSEAIGR
+1311 GNTAERLSEAIGR
-1324 LDGQFSAEPTID
+1324 LDGHFSTEPTID

-1356 YVTRGSLYYAENRSA
+1356 YVSGGTLYYAENRSA
-1371 VPFTGSSE
+1371 VPFTGGSE

-1411 QSRLNNAYDGFIKK
+1411 QSRLNNAYDGFVKK
-1425 YGHLNSRTNISAFA
+1425 YGHLNGRINISAFA

-1498 TVDLDYISQ
+1498 TVDLEYISQ

-1563 DPDYERNVAALLDNQ
+1563 DPDYERNAAALLDNQ

-1591 GTIYIEQEM
+1591 GTIYIEPEM
-1600 FQNFVYE
+1600 FQDFVYE

-1651 STETYGTKR
+1651 STETFGTKR

-1719 KDRIQVIEDRFNA
+1719 KDRIQIIEDRFNA
-1732 LFNNIKPRTYI
+1732 LFNNIKLRTYN

-1756 SLRPHQKNVIAR
+1756 TLRPHQKNVIAR

-1785 TAAMA
+1785 TAAMG
-1790 AAGMYLKSIGACN
+1790 AAGMYLKSIGACT

-1819 EFQRFFPEARI
+1819 ELQRFFPEAKI

-1843 RRFLSKISVGNYDA
+1843 RRFLSKISVGNFDA
-1857 IIIPQS
+1857 IVIPQS

-1918 KMCADFKKDDFI
+1918 KMRAAFKKDDFI

-1943 EAQDFKNLAVFSKM
+1943 EAHNYKNLAVFSKM
-1957 NNVAGVKT
+1957 NNVAGV
-1965 NNGSQKAFDLEM
+1965 NANANSQKAFDMEM
-1977 KCRYLQQLH
+1977 KCRYLQELH
-1986 NGGGVVLATGTPIS
+1986 NGGGVVFATGTLIS

-2017 LNVMNIDYFDN
+2017 LDDMNIGYFDN
-2028 WASVY
+2028 WASVF
-2033 GMITQSIEVKPSGDG
+2033 GVITQSIEVKPSGDG

-2161 AEKIIEINKAI
+2161 AEKIIEINKAN

-2318 SGKPAARTCEDIDF
+2318 SGKPAARTCEDIDD
-2332 TAMTFAEMKAATTGN
+2332 TALTFAEMKAATTGN

-2381 SNRYPDLISRKEK
+2381 SRRYPDLISRKEK

-2441 KYMMSG
+2441 KYMMSD

-2462 FKIVLMHQGALVS
+2462 FKIMLLHKGALVS

-2513 NAELEQAKKQLSN
+2513 NAELEQAKKQLTN

-2563 EAVMSDYSDDEN
+2563 EAVMGDCSDDEN

>member
-1 MSRFDEIAQIYDHRL
+1 
-16 PQLRSPEVWEQ
+16 
-27 TLRMTSSFW
+27 
-36 RLNFCEAMLL
+36 
-46 TLQNPKAEMCGTI
+46 
-59 DQWNNIGR
+59 
-67 YIRRGEHSTAVFRS
+67 
-81 RTDTQLMYLF
+81 
-91 DVRQTYGKAYNS
+91 
-103 KWKLSE
+103 
-109 RMADGI
+109 
-115 VGKFNSENAENAV
+115 
-128 SFEDYLQ
+128 
-135 KSLDK
+135 
-140 NIDIAYNYNSKLN
+140 
-153 NAISNDPR
+153 
-161 TAAFIRASAEFI
+161 
-173 CMTRCGIPGDSDF
+173 
-186 SDVTKINSDLSIVEI
+186 
-201 GNAATTL
+201 
-208 AQAVLREIDGIIR
+208 
-221 RKEYERYEAGICGR
+221 
-235 HLRYPIRGRS
+235 
-245 ERTVPPEI
+245 
-253 HELRQG
+253 
-259 ADDSAGAQSGGPDER
+259 
-274 TRPDGAG
+274 
-281 HGEHQRTVPPNLEG
+281 
-295 NREESGESPEQHG
+295 
-308 ALPAGEN
+308 
-315 LPQPGLL
+315 
-322 RERKPADGDRH
+322 
-333 GGAGSRVGIPADER
+333 
-347 SVAGGGSPEPG
+347 
-358 ESVGDPENLDEPD
+358 
-371 DEELDEMVSDDESD
+371 MVSDDESD

-395 EISPDSDYAKKLL
+395 EISQDSDYAKKLL

-426 EYVSENSPS
+426 EYVSESSPS

-472 LSNRQV
+472 LSNKQV

-500 TESDIELRRR
+500 TESDIETRRR
-510 MTLFDAQRFAIH
+510 VTLFDAQRFAIH

-536 IRKEIAACGLDYPIR
+536 IRKETAACGLDHPIR
-551 LNAEMFA
+551 LNVDMFA

-581 SIDIPWKFNDWN
+581 SINIPWKFNDWN

-600 NLPVDSGY
+600 NLPIDSGY

-616 DSVSELINEIST
+616 DSVSELMNEISAHT
-628 HIGHNPALGFPE
+628 GHNPVLGFPE

-677 LNSGKQTEITA
+677 LNSGKPTKITA

-702 EFAMEEPQA
+702 EFTMEEPQA
-711 DELPDEYLNRAA
+711 DELPDESLNRAA

-743 SHVDLAYTTDEENG
+743 SHVDLAYTTDEEND

-800 FDDLICLSDE
+800 FDDLISLSDE

-815 VRHGAAPI
+815 VRHG
-823 KLSGRIE
+823 
-830 KYDLDIDFAKLD
+830 
-842 YIEIEERSDVYLGGI
+842 
-857 DDNGHERKDN
+857 
-867 FRETINHI
+867 
-875 TFFASPENDA
+875 
-885 VLFNDDSQED
+885 
-895 YFDNPIEIS
+895 
-904 EALERI
+904 
-910 CKYIDMSTES
+910 
-920 ADVSVYIKPIDG
+920 
-932 ERQYFDPTEVQ
+932 
-943 HDVAVEENEP
+943 VAVEENEP
-953 EVRHDVAPEI
+953 EVRHGVAPKI
-963 ETTARAHV
+963 ETADRAYAA
-971 IQKPPPPENYRF
+971 QKPTPPENYHF

-996 YSANVTA
+996 YTANVTA
-1003 LKTLKQIESEHRHAT
+1003 IKTLKQIESEHRHAT

-1033 IADAFDSSKEN
+1033 IADAFDSTKEK
-1044 WSCEY
+1044 WSREY
-1049 AELKDLLTDKEYSAA
+1049 AELKDLLTDKEYTAA

-1102 TGNFFGNLPAEMAE
+1102 TGNFFGNLPAKMAE

-1151 FENGTFDVII
+1151 FENGKFDVII

-1215 RRELAGKADFLG
+1215 RRELSRKADFLG

-1285 QNTEMVLGTPEIVS
+1285 QNPEMVLGTPEIVS

-1311 GNTSERLSEAIGR
+1311 GNTAERLSEAISR
-1324 LDGQFSAEPTID
+1324 LDGHFSAEPTID

-1356 YVTRGSLYYAENRSA
+1356 YVSGGSLYYAENRSA

-1399 KKGCSDDELKML
+1399 KKGCSDDELKAL
-1411 QSRLNNAYDGFIKK
+1411 QSRLNNAYDGFVKK

-1457 DGKQRFSKA
+1457 DGKQRFTKA
-1466 DIFTQRTINV
+1466 DIFTERTINV

-1498 TVDLDYISQ
+1498 TVDLEYISQ

-1563 DPDYERNVAALLDNQ
+1563 DPDYERNAAALLDNQ

-1591 GTIYIEQEM
+1591 GTIYIEPEM
-1600 FQNFVYE
+1600 FQDFVYE

-1651 STETYGTKR
+1651 STETFGTKR

-1719 KDRIQVIEDRFNA
+1719 KDRIQIIEDRFNA
-1732 LFNNIKPRTYI
+1732 LFNNIKPRTYND
-1743 GDYITIPGMNPNL
+1743 DYITIPGMNPNL
-1756 SLRPHQKNVIAR
+1756 TLRPHQKNVIAR

-1785 TAAMA
+1785 TAAMG
-1790 AAGMYLKSIGACN
+1790 AAGMYLKSIGACT

-1819 EFQRFFPEARI
+1819 ELQRFFPEAKI

-1843 RRFLSKISVGNYDA
+1843 RRFLSKISVGNFDA
-1857 IIIPQS
+1857 IVIPQS

-1918 KMCADFKKDDFI
+1918 KMRAAFKKDDFI

-1943 EAQDFKNLAVFSKM
+1943 EAHNYKNLAVFSKM
-1957 NNVAGVKT
+1957 NNVAGV
-1965 NNGSQKAFDLEM
+1965 NANANSQKAFDMEM
-1977 KCRYLQQLH
+1977 KCRYLQELH
-1986 NGGGVVLATGTPIS
+1986 NGGGVVFATGTPIS

-2017 LNVMNIDYFDN
+2017 LDDMNIGYFDN
-2028 WASVY
+2028 WASVF
-2033 GMITQSIEVKPSGDG
+2033 GVITQSIEVKPSGDG

-2161 AEKIIEINKAI
+2161 AEKIIEINKAN

-2181 DTNTPKKDA
+2181 DTNTPKKEA

-2318 SGKPAARTCEDIDF
+2318 SGKPAARTCEDIDD
-2332 TAMTFAEMKAATTGN
+2332 TALTFAEMKAATTGN

-2381 SNRYPDLISRKEK
+2381 SRRYPDLISRKEK

-2408 APPIT
+2408 APPIK
-2413 EDNFRMTLGGR
+2413 EDNFRMTLGGM

-2441 KYMMSG
+2441 KYMMSD